1 MGYISAQQAATKW
14 GISKRRVQVLCTEN
28 RIKNATRIGNMWVVP
43 EDALKPADGRVQ
55 THHTVESPT
64 ARAARTALKKLTVNA
79 YQEING
85 KLNNPSTSKMVFVSL
100 LATTIFCDIQNDE
113 SSNEK
118 DDVFLM
124 ISSELLE
131 IEFKESSR
139 RSFWE
144 MFSSLV
150 SDFEKYIYR
159 YADYVDDI
167 LSWAYQYVNKLS
179 LDSGLESTQFFTEEY
194 MIEYL
199 TKGIPR
205 TTTASS
211 VYLDPACGGGNF
223 LSHILNQLFVLR
235 YRELDNPIACIEN
248 IFNAL
253 YGYELDPN
261 LAAVAS
267 VNLKLKALMLL
278 AKVQQVSTVDWRLF
292 CPNIFTSVEPNGFGF
307 LEADFSTHRIR
318 RVADGKRENLESMTA
333 VATEIYTNP
342 PFQTVKGM
350 ASSMKEHLK
359 KHFPNAKCDLCNA
372 FILQCIDKIQT
383 GGTIG
388 LVTQSSWMYLDSF
401 ENLRRELI
409 TNNTIESIAD
419 LGSGAFYDLSGEKAN
434 VALVRV
440 TKTPYANA
448 CVKVLTL
455 RDIPLKEKAAVLG
468 KASDSVLL
476 MQQTQLF
483 GGEHMAFSLSQT
495 TPNTVHAMPG
505 KYGDYGIPM
514 QGTSTGDAA
523 RLIGYYW
530 EHLNDPEWVPVS
542 KGGSYSRWCGLNS
555 YAMFAELASRLTEKD
570 GFAAIIVKSALV
582 TSTCYSSCF
591 RHFVNQGSLSEV
603 FLFDNREKLF
613 QIDSREKFC
622 VLFFGG
628 EHAGGIKV
636 HYGLTKQE
644 QILSS
649 VPINVTSEE
658 LELINP
664 ETGLLP
670 NVADSKEFSFLLR
683 THRSLSVFAKEFPK
697 CHFGRLVHLTAH
709 AEHIST
715 KSEKTR
721 VPIYE
726 GKFIEQYDNRFSTFA
741 GMSAD
746 ERYQAKASARR
757 QPGDSFVAPKPA
769 PECRYFIDKK
779 FWESF
784 LDRYDQPYSLCW
796 RSLTSPTNQRTMI
809 ASIIPSM
816 PTCQSVQLL
825 QTTPVEDLL
834 MILALLNSKVFDFFV
849 RLKMGGI
856 DLTQS
861 VVRQIPV
868 PFREA
873 WNSMVTLHGVDYT
886 ALDAVRALE
895 RLLYRNEPDLC
906 GLWDGVPEI
915 KNADNYYKTAAD
927 VREEIDKII
936 FQMYGLTSAEEKMV
950 RNSFKA

>member
-1 MGYISAQQAATKW
+1 MSNQIHIIQNAITTTISEIFRGDFRRICEVKKAVLHLEAIYFCHGTCYLLKRENMPIKDQLALYQRIELIPQSTTEFFENNRECIINNWPEESALAAKPEILYDALLASEFCVQPERVGYKIDKVSRDIAGAYYTSSDFSAQITYRALESYMDRKRRRAIDSDSFACCNEYENITFLDYSCGCGEFLLAVIQYFDNHVLGYSRKKLATQLRGVDVNPIALMITIARIVSAVEAEDDENLLREVAKNFIVGNPLLHSDKIAPLEVRFDNFALNRLYAETEGINCLELEQQNLVVLGNPPWEKLRFEEQAFFRPVCPAISA
-14 GISKRRVQVLCTEN
+14 ISQKNKREKE
-28 RIKNATRIGNMWVVP
+28 I
-43 EDALKPADGRVQ
+43 
-55 THHTVESPT
+55 
-64 ARAARTALKKLTVNA
+64 KKLAVNW
-79 YQEING
+79 
-85 KLNNPSTSKMVFVSL
+85 L
-100 LATTIFCDIQNDE
+100 
-113 SSNEK
+113 
-118 DDVFLM
+118 
-124 ISSELLE
+124 ELLE
-131 IEFKESSR
+131 YYQLLQDDYASVKKEIPKHPLLKV
-139 RSFWE
+139 
-144 MFSSLV
+144 SLV
-150 SDFEKYIYR
+150 GE
-159 YADYVDDI
+159 
-167 LSWAYQYVNKLS
+167 
-179 LDSGLESTQFFTEEY
+179 
-194 MIEYL
+194 
-199 TKGIPR
+199 
-205 TTTASS
+205 
-211 VYLDPACGGGNF
+211 
-223 LSHILNQLFVLR
+223 LN
-235 YRELDNPIACIEN
+235 
-248 IFNAL
+248 
-253 YGYELDPN
+253 
-261 LAAVAS
+261 
-267 VNLKLKALMLL
+267 
-278 AKVQQVSTVDWRLF
+278 T
-292 CPNIFTSVEPNGFGF
+292 
-307 LEADFSTHRIR
+307 
-318 RVADGKRENLESMTA
+318 
-333 VATEIYTNP
+333 
-342 PFQTVKGM
+342 
-350 ASSMKEHLK
+350 
-359 KHFPNAKCDLCNA
+359 
-372 FILQCIDKIQT
+372 
-383 GGTIG
+383 
-388 LVTQSSWMYLDSF
+388 
-401 ENLRRELI
+401 
-409 TNNTIESIAD
+409 
-419 LGSGAFYDLSGEKAN
+419 
-434 VALVRV
+434 
-440 TKTPYANA
+440 
-448 CVKVLTL
+448 
-455 RDIPLKEKAAVLG
+455 
-468 KASDSVLL
+468 
-476 MQQTQLF
+476 
-483 GGEHMAFSLSQT
+483 
-495 TPNTVHAMPG
+495 
-505 KYGDYGIPM
+505 
-514 QGTSTGDAA
+514 
-523 RLIGYYW
+523 
-530 EHLNDPEWVPVS
+530 
-542 KGGSYSRWCGLNS
+542 

-726 GKFIEQYDNRFSTFA
+726 GKFIEQYDSRFSTFA

-834 MILALLNSKVFDFFV
+834 MILALFNSKVFDFFV

>member
-1 MGYISAQQAATKW
+1 MSNQIHIIQNAITTTISEIFRGDFRRICEVKKAVLHLEAIYFCHGTCYLLKRENMPIKDQLALYQRIELIPQSTTEFFENNRECIINNWPEESALAAKPEILYDALLASEFCVQPERVGYKIDKVSRDIAGAYYTSSDFSAQITYRALESYMDRKRRRAIDSDSFACCNEYENITFLDYSCGCGEFLLAVIQYFDNHVLGYSRKKLATQLRGVDVNPIALMITIARIVSAVEAEDDENLLREVAKNFIVGNPLLHRDKIAPLEVRFDNFALNRLYAETEGINCLELEQQNLVVLGNPPWEKLRFEERAFFRPVCPAISA
-14 GISKRRVQVLCTEN
+14 ISQKNKREKE
-28 RIKNATRIGNMWVVP
+28 I
-43 EDALKPADGRVQ
+43 
-55 THHTVESPT
+55 
-64 ARAARTALKKLTVNA
+64 KKLAVNW
-79 YQEING
+79 
-85 KLNNPSTSKMVFVSL
+85 L
-100 LATTIFCDIQNDE
+100 
-113 SSNEK
+113 
-118 DDVFLM
+118 
-124 ISSELLE
+124 ELLE
-131 IEFKESSR
+131 YYQLLQDDYASVKKEIPKHPLLKV
-139 RSFWE
+139 
-144 MFSSLV
+144 SLV
-150 SDFEKYIYR
+150 GE
-159 YADYVDDI
+159 
-167 LSWAYQYVNKLS
+167 
-179 LDSGLESTQFFTEEY
+179 
-194 MIEYL
+194 
-199 TKGIPR
+199 
-205 TTTASS
+205 
-211 VYLDPACGGGNF
+211 
-223 LSHILNQLFVLR
+223 LN
-235 YRELDNPIACIEN
+235 
-248 IFNAL
+248 
-253 YGYELDPN
+253 
-261 LAAVAS
+261 
-267 VNLKLKALMLL
+267 
-278 AKVQQVSTVDWRLF
+278 T
-292 CPNIFTSVEPNGFGF
+292 
-307 LEADFSTHRIR
+307 
-318 RVADGKRENLESMTA
+318 
-333 VATEIYTNP
+333 
-342 PFQTVKGM
+342 
-350 ASSMKEHLK
+350 
-359 KHFPNAKCDLCNA
+359 
-372 FILQCIDKIQT
+372 
-383 GGTIG
+383 
-388 LVTQSSWMYLDSF
+388 
-401 ENLRRELI
+401 
-409 TNNTIESIAD
+409 
-419 LGSGAFYDLSGEKAN
+419 
-434 VALVRV
+434 
-440 TKTPYANA
+440 
-448 CVKVLTL
+448 
-455 RDIPLKEKAAVLG
+455 
-468 KASDSVLL
+468 
-476 MQQTQLF
+476 
-483 GGEHMAFSLSQT
+483 
-495 TPNTVHAMPG
+495 
-505 KYGDYGIPM
+505 
-514 QGTSTGDAA
+514 
-523 RLIGYYW
+523 
-530 EHLNDPEWVPVS
+530 
-542 KGGSYSRWCGLNS
+542 

-649 VPINVTSEE
+649 VPITVTSEE

-834 MILALLNSKVFDFFV
+834 MILALFNSKVFDFFV

>member
-1 MGYISAQQAATKW
+1 MSNQIHIIQNAITTTISEIFRGDFRRICEVKKAVLHLEAIYFCHGTCYLLKRENMPIKDQLALYQRIELIPQSTTEFFENNRECIINNWPEESALAAKPEILYDALLASEFCVQPERVGYKIDKVSRDIAGAYYTSSDFSAQITYRALESYMDRKRRRAIDSDSFACCNEYENITFLDYSCGCGEFLLAVIQYFDNHVLGYSRKKLATQLRGVDVNPIALMITIARIVPAVEAEDDENLLREVAKNFIVGNPLLHSDKIAPLEVRFDNFALNRLYAETEGINCLELEQQNLVVLGNPPWEKLRFEERAFFRPVCPAISA
-14 GISKRRVQVLCTEN
+14 ISQKNKREKE
-28 RIKNATRIGNMWVVP
+28 I
-43 EDALKPADGRVQ
+43 
-55 THHTVESPT
+55 
-64 ARAARTALKKLTVNA
+64 KKLAVNW
-79 YQEING
+79 
-85 KLNNPSTSKMVFVSL
+85 L
-100 LATTIFCDIQNDE
+100 
-113 SSNEK
+113 
-118 DDVFLM
+118 
-124 ISSELLE
+124 ELLE
-131 IEFKESSR
+131 YYQLLQDDYASVKKEIPKHPLLKV
-139 RSFWE
+139 
-144 MFSSLV
+144 SLV
-150 SDFEKYIYR
+150 GE
-159 YADYVDDI
+159 
-167 LSWAYQYVNKLS
+167 
-179 LDSGLESTQFFTEEY
+179 
-194 MIEYL
+194 
-199 TKGIPR
+199 
-205 TTTASS
+205 
-211 VYLDPACGGGNF
+211 
-223 LSHILNQLFVLR
+223 LN
-235 YRELDNPIACIEN
+235 
-248 IFNAL
+248 
-253 YGYELDPN
+253 
-261 LAAVAS
+261 
-267 VNLKLKALMLL
+267 
-278 AKVQQVSTVDWRLF
+278 T
-292 CPNIFTSVEPNGFGF
+292 
-307 LEADFSTHRIR
+307 
-318 RVADGKRENLESMTA
+318 
-333 VATEIYTNP
+333 
-342 PFQTVKGM
+342 
-350 ASSMKEHLK
+350 
-359 KHFPNAKCDLCNA
+359 
-372 FILQCIDKIQT
+372 
-383 GGTIG
+383 
-388 LVTQSSWMYLDSF
+388 
-401 ENLRRELI
+401 
-409 TNNTIESIAD
+409 
-419 LGSGAFYDLSGEKAN
+419 
-434 VALVRV
+434 
-440 TKTPYANA
+440 
-448 CVKVLTL
+448 
-455 RDIPLKEKAAVLG
+455 
-468 KASDSVLL
+468 
-476 MQQTQLF
+476 
-483 GGEHMAFSLSQT
+483 
-495 TPNTVHAMPG
+495 
-505 KYGDYGIPM
+505 
-514 QGTSTGDAA
+514 
-523 RLIGYYW
+523 
-530 EHLNDPEWVPVS
+530 
-542 KGGSYSRWCGLNS
+542 

-757 QPGDSFVAPKPA
+757 QPGDSFVAPKLA

-834 MILALLNSKVFDFFV
+834 MILALFNSKVFDFFV

>member
-1 MGYISAQQAATKW
+1 MSNQIHIIQNAITTTISEIFRGDFRRICEVKKVVLHLEAIYFCHGTCYLLKRENMPIKDQLALYQRIELIPQSTTEFFENNRECIINNWPEESALAAKPEILYDALLASEFCVQPERVGYKIDKVSRDIAGAYYTSSDFSAQITYRALESYMDRKRRRAIDSDSFACCNEYENITFLDYSCGCGEFLLAVIQYFDNHVLGYSRKKLATQLRGVDVNPIALMITIARIVSAVEAEDDENLLREVAKNFIVGNPLLHSDKIAPLEVRFDNFALNRLYAETEGINCLELEQQNLVVLGNPPWEKLRFEERAFFRPVCPAISA
-14 GISKRRVQVLCTEN
+14 ISQKNKREKE
-28 RIKNATRIGNMWVVP
+28 I
-43 EDALKPADGRVQ
+43 
-55 THHTVESPT
+55 
-64 ARAARTALKKLTVNA
+64 KKLAVNW
-79 YQEING
+79 
-85 KLNNPSTSKMVFVSL
+85 L
-100 LATTIFCDIQNDE
+100 
-113 SSNEK
+113 
-118 DDVFLM
+118 
-124 ISSELLE
+124 ELLE
-131 IEFKESSR
+131 YYQLLQDDYASVKKEIPKHPLLKV
-139 RSFWE
+139 
-144 MFSSLV
+144 SLV
-150 SDFEKYIYR
+150 GE
-159 YADYVDDI
+159 
-167 LSWAYQYVNKLS
+167 
-179 LDSGLESTQFFTEEY
+179 
-194 MIEYL
+194 
-199 TKGIPR
+199 
-205 TTTASS
+205 
-211 VYLDPACGGGNF
+211 
-223 LSHILNQLFVLR
+223 LN
-235 YRELDNPIACIEN
+235 
-248 IFNAL
+248 
-253 YGYELDPN
+253 
-261 LAAVAS
+261 
-267 VNLKLKALMLL
+267 
-278 AKVQQVSTVDWRLF
+278 T
-292 CPNIFTSVEPNGFGF
+292 
-307 LEADFSTHRIR
+307 
-318 RVADGKRENLESMTA
+318 
-333 VATEIYTNP
+333 
-342 PFQTVKGM
+342 
-350 ASSMKEHLK
+350 
-359 KHFPNAKCDLCNA
+359 
-372 FILQCIDKIQT
+372 
-383 GGTIG
+383 
-388 LVTQSSWMYLDSF
+388 
-401 ENLRRELI
+401 
-409 TNNTIESIAD
+409 
-419 LGSGAFYDLSGEKAN
+419 
-434 VALVRV
+434 
-440 TKTPYANA
+440 
-448 CVKVLTL
+448 
-455 RDIPLKEKAAVLG
+455 
-468 KASDSVLL
+468 
-476 MQQTQLF
+476 
-483 GGEHMAFSLSQT
+483 
-495 TPNTVHAMPG
+495 
-505 KYGDYGIPM
+505 
-514 QGTSTGDAA
+514 
-523 RLIGYYW
+523 
-530 EHLNDPEWVPVS
+530 
-542 KGGSYSRWCGLNS
+542 

-834 MILALLNSKVFDFFV
+834 MILALFNSKVFDFFV

-927 VREEIDKII
+927 VREEIDNII

>member
-1 MGYISAQQAATKW
+1 MSNQIHIIQNTITTTISEIFRGDFRRICEVKKAVLHLEAIYFCHGTCYLLKRENMPIKDQLALYQRIELIPQSTTEFFENNRECIINNWPEESALAAKPEILYDALLASEFCVQPERVGYKIDKVSRDIAGAYYTSSDFSAQITYRALESYMDRKRRRAIDSDSFACCNEYENITFLDYSCGCGEFLLAVIQYFDNHVLGYSRKKLATQLRGVDVNPIALMITIARIVSAVEAEDDENLLREVAKNFIVGNPLLHSDKIAPLEVRFDNFALNRLYAETEGINCLELEQQNLVVLGNPPWEKLRFEERAFFRPVCPAISA
-14 GISKRRVQVLCTEN
+14 ISQKNKREKE
-28 RIKNATRIGNMWVVP
+28 I
-43 EDALKPADGRVQ
+43 
-55 THHTVESPT
+55 
-64 ARAARTALKKLTVNA
+64 KKLAVNW
-79 YQEING
+79 
-85 KLNNPSTSKMVFVSL
+85 L
-100 LATTIFCDIQNDE
+100 
-113 SSNEK
+113 
-118 DDVFLM
+118 
-124 ISSELLE
+124 ELLE
-131 IEFKESSR
+131 YYQLLQDDYASVKKEIPKHPLLKV
-139 RSFWE
+139 
-144 MFSSLV
+144 SLV
-150 SDFEKYIYR
+150 GE
-159 YADYVDDI
+159 
-167 LSWAYQYVNKLS
+167 
-179 LDSGLESTQFFTEEY
+179 
-194 MIEYL
+194 
-199 TKGIPR
+199 
-205 TTTASS
+205 
-211 VYLDPACGGGNF
+211 
-223 LSHILNQLFVLR
+223 LN
-235 YRELDNPIACIEN
+235 
-248 IFNAL
+248 
-253 YGYELDPN
+253 
-261 LAAVAS
+261 
-267 VNLKLKALMLL
+267 
-278 AKVQQVSTVDWRLF
+278 T
-292 CPNIFTSVEPNGFGF
+292 
-307 LEADFSTHRIR
+307 
-318 RVADGKRENLESMTA
+318 
-333 VATEIYTNP
+333 
-342 PFQTVKGM
+342 
-350 ASSMKEHLK
+350 
-359 KHFPNAKCDLCNA
+359 
-372 FILQCIDKIQT
+372 
-383 GGTIG
+383 
-388 LVTQSSWMYLDSF
+388 
-401 ENLRRELI
+401 
-409 TNNTIESIAD
+409 
-419 LGSGAFYDLSGEKAN
+419 
-434 VALVRV
+434 
-440 TKTPYANA
+440 
-448 CVKVLTL
+448 
-455 RDIPLKEKAAVLG
+455 
-468 KASDSVLL
+468 
-476 MQQTQLF
+476 
-483 GGEHMAFSLSQT
+483 
-495 TPNTVHAMPG
+495 
-505 KYGDYGIPM
+505 
-514 QGTSTGDAA
+514 
-523 RLIGYYW
+523 
-530 EHLNDPEWVPVS
+530 
-542 KGGSYSRWCGLNS
+542 

-570 GFAAIIVKSALV
+570 GFAAIIAKSALV

-834 MILALLNSKVFDFFV
+834 MILALFNSKVFDFFV

>member
-1 MGYISAQQAATKW
+1 MSNQTHIIQNAITTTISEIFRGDFRRICEVKKAVLHLEAIYFCHGTCYLLKRENMPIKDQLALYQRIELIPQSTTEFFENNRECIINNWPEESALAAKPEILYDALLASEFCVQPERVGYKIDKVSRDIAGAYYTSSDFSAQITYRALESYMDRKRRRAIDSDSFACCNEYENITFLDYSCGCGEFLLAVIQYFDNHVLGYSRKKLATQLRGVDVNPIALMITIARIVSAVEAEDDENLLREVAKNFIVGNPLLHSDKIAPLEVRFDNFALNRLYAETEGINCLELEQQNLVVLGNPPWEKLRFEERAFFRPVCPAISA
-14 GISKRRVQVLCTEN
+14 ISQKNKREKE
-28 RIKNATRIGNMWVVP
+28 I
-43 EDALKPADGRVQ
+43 
-55 THHTVESPT
+55 
-64 ARAARTALKKLTVNA
+64 KKLAVNW
-79 YQEING
+79 
-85 KLNNPSTSKMVFVSL
+85 L
-100 LATTIFCDIQNDE
+100 
-113 SSNEK
+113 
-118 DDVFLM
+118 
-124 ISSELLE
+124 ELLE
-131 IEFKESSR
+131 YYQLLQDDYASVKKEIPKHPLLKV
-139 RSFWE
+139 
-144 MFSSLV
+144 SLV
-150 SDFEKYIYR
+150 GE
-159 YADYVDDI
+159 
-167 LSWAYQYVNKLS
+167 
-179 LDSGLESTQFFTEEY
+179 
-194 MIEYL
+194 
-199 TKGIPR
+199 
-205 TTTASS
+205 
-211 VYLDPACGGGNF
+211 
-223 LSHILNQLFVLR
+223 LN
-235 YRELDNPIACIEN
+235 
-248 IFNAL
+248 
-253 YGYELDPN
+253 
-261 LAAVAS
+261 
-267 VNLKLKALMLL
+267 
-278 AKVQQVSTVDWRLF
+278 T
-292 CPNIFTSVEPNGFGF
+292 
-307 LEADFSTHRIR
+307 
-318 RVADGKRENLESMTA
+318 
-333 VATEIYTNP
+333 
-342 PFQTVKGM
+342 
-350 ASSMKEHLK
+350 
-359 KHFPNAKCDLCNA
+359 
-372 FILQCIDKIQT
+372 
-383 GGTIG
+383 
-388 LVTQSSWMYLDSF
+388 
-401 ENLRRELI
+401 
-409 TNNTIESIAD
+409 
-419 LGSGAFYDLSGEKAN
+419 
-434 VALVRV
+434 
-440 TKTPYANA
+440 
-448 CVKVLTL
+448 
-455 RDIPLKEKAAVLG
+455 
-468 KASDSVLL
+468 
-476 MQQTQLF
+476 
-483 GGEHMAFSLSQT
+483 
-495 TPNTVHAMPG
+495 
-505 KYGDYGIPM
+505 
-514 QGTSTGDAA
+514 
-523 RLIGYYW
+523 
-530 EHLNDPEWVPVS
+530 
-542 KGGSYSRWCGLNS
+542 
-555 YAMFAELASRLTEKD
+555 YAMFAELASQLTEKD

-834 MILALLNSKVFDFFV
+834 MILALFNSKVFDFFV
-849 RLKMGGI
+849 RLKIGGI

>member
-1 MGYISAQQAATKW
+1 MSNQTHIIQNAITTTISEIFRGDFRRICEVKKAVLHLEAIYFCHGTCYLLKRENMPIKDQLALYQRIELIPQSTTEFFENNRECIINNWPEESALAAKPEILYDALLASEFCVQPERVGYKIDKVSRDIAGAYYTSSDFSTQITYRALESYMDRKRRRAIDSDSFACCNEYENITFLDYSCGCGEFLLAVIQYFDNHVLGYSRKKLATQLRGVDVNPIALMITIARIVSAVEAEDDENLLREVAKNFIVGNPLLHSDKIAPLEVRFDNFALNRLYAETEGINCLELEQQNLVVLGNPPWEKLRFEERAFFRPVCPAISA
-14 GISKRRVQVLCTEN
+14 ISQKNKREKE
-28 RIKNATRIGNMWVVP
+28 I
-43 EDALKPADGRVQ
+43 
-55 THHTVESPT
+55 
-64 ARAARTALKKLTVNA
+64 KKLAVNW
-79 YQEING
+79 
-85 KLNNPSTSKMVFVSL
+85 L
-100 LATTIFCDIQNDE
+100 
-113 SSNEK
+113 
-118 DDVFLM
+118 
-124 ISSELLE
+124 ELLE
-131 IEFKESSR
+131 YYQLLQDDYASVKKEIPKHPLLKV
-139 RSFWE
+139 
-144 MFSSLV
+144 SLV
-150 SDFEKYIYR
+150 GE
-159 YADYVDDI
+159 
-167 LSWAYQYVNKLS
+167 
-179 LDSGLESTQFFTEEY
+179 
-194 MIEYL
+194 
-199 TKGIPR
+199 
-205 TTTASS
+205 
-211 VYLDPACGGGNF
+211 
-223 LSHILNQLFVLR
+223 LN
-235 YRELDNPIACIEN
+235 
-248 IFNAL
+248 
-253 YGYELDPN
+253 
-261 LAAVAS
+261 
-267 VNLKLKALMLL
+267 
-278 AKVQQVSTVDWRLF
+278 T
-292 CPNIFTSVEPNGFGF
+292 
-307 LEADFSTHRIR
+307 
-318 RVADGKRENLESMTA
+318 
-333 VATEIYTNP
+333 
-342 PFQTVKGM
+342 
-350 ASSMKEHLK
+350 
-359 KHFPNAKCDLCNA
+359 
-372 FILQCIDKIQT
+372 
-383 GGTIG
+383 
-388 LVTQSSWMYLDSF
+388 
-401 ENLRRELI
+401 
-409 TNNTIESIAD
+409 
-419 LGSGAFYDLSGEKAN
+419 
-434 VALVRV
+434 
-440 TKTPYANA
+440 
-448 CVKVLTL
+448 
-455 RDIPLKEKAAVLG
+455 
-468 KASDSVLL
+468 
-476 MQQTQLF
+476 
-483 GGEHMAFSLSQT
+483 
-495 TPNTVHAMPG
+495 
-505 KYGDYGIPM
+505 
-514 QGTSTGDAA
+514 
-523 RLIGYYW
+523 
-530 EHLNDPEWVPVS
+530 
-542 KGGSYSRWCGLNS
+542 
-555 YAMFAELASRLTEKD
+555 YAMFAELASQLTEKD

-834 MILALLNSKVFDFFV
+834 MILALFNSKVFDFFV

>member
-1 MGYISAQQAATKW
+1 MSNQIHIIQNAITTTISEIFRGDFRRICEVKKAVLHLEAIYFCHGTSYLLKRENMPIKDQLALYQRIELIPQSTTEFFENNRECIINNWPEESALAAKPEILYDALLASEFCVQPERVGYKIDKVSRDIAGAYYTSSDFSAQITYRALESYMDRKRRRAIDSDSFACCNGYENITFLDYSCGCGEFLLAVIQYFDNHVLGYSRKKLATQLRGVDVNPIALMITIARIVSAVEAEDDENLLREVAKNFIVGNPLLHSDKIAPLEVRFDNFALNRLYAETEGINCLELEQQNLVVLGNPPWEKLRFEERAFFRPVCPAISA
-14 GISKRRVQVLCTEN
+14 ISQKNKREQE
-28 RIKNATRIGNMWVVP
+28 I
-43 EDALKPADGRVQ
+43 
-55 THHTVESPT
+55 
-64 ARAARTALKKLTVNA
+64 KKLAVNW
-79 YQEING
+79 
-85 KLNNPSTSKMVFVSL
+85 L
-100 LATTIFCDIQNDE
+100 
-113 SSNEK
+113 
-118 DDVFLM
+118 
-124 ISSELLE
+124 ELLE
-131 IEFKESSR
+131 YYQLLQDEYASVKKEIPKHPLLKV
-139 RSFWE
+139 
-144 MFSSLV
+144 SLV
-150 SDFEKYIYR
+150 GE
-159 YADYVDDI
+159 
-167 LSWAYQYVNKLS
+167 
-179 LDSGLESTQFFTEEY
+179 
-194 MIEYL
+194 
-199 TKGIPR
+199 
-205 TTTASS
+205 
-211 VYLDPACGGGNF
+211 
-223 LSHILNQLFVLR
+223 LN
-235 YRELDNPIACIEN
+235 
-248 IFNAL
+248 
-253 YGYELDPN
+253 
-261 LAAVAS
+261 
-267 VNLKLKALMLL
+267 
-278 AKVQQVSTVDWRLF
+278 T
-292 CPNIFTSVEPNGFGF
+292 
-307 LEADFSTHRIR
+307 
-318 RVADGKRENLESMTA
+318 
-333 VATEIYTNP
+333 
-342 PFQTVKGM
+342 
-350 ASSMKEHLK
+350 
-359 KHFPNAKCDLCNA
+359 
-372 FILQCIDKIQT
+372 
-383 GGTIG
+383 
-388 LVTQSSWMYLDSF
+388 
-401 ENLRRELI
+401 
-409 TNNTIESIAD
+409 
-419 LGSGAFYDLSGEKAN
+419 
-434 VALVRV
+434 
-440 TKTPYANA
+440 
-448 CVKVLTL
+448 
-455 RDIPLKEKAAVLG
+455 
-468 KASDSVLL
+468 
-476 MQQTQLF
+476 
-483 GGEHMAFSLSQT
+483 
-495 TPNTVHAMPG
+495 
-505 KYGDYGIPM
+505 
-514 QGTSTGDAA
+514 
-523 RLIGYYW
+523 
-530 EHLNDPEWVPVS
+530 
-542 KGGSYSRWCGLNS
+542 

-834 MILALLNSKVFDFFV
+834 MILALFNSKVFDFFV

>member
-1 MGYISAQQAATKW
+1 MSNQIHIIQNTITTTISEIFRGDFRRICEVKKAVLHLEAIYFCHGTCYLLKRENMPIKDQLALYQRIELIPQSTTEFFENNRECIINNWPEESALAAKPEILYDALLASEFCVQPERVGYKIDKVSRDIAGAYYTSSDFSAQITYRALESYMDRKRRRAIDSDSFACCNEYENITFLDYSCGCGEFLLAVIQYFDNHVLGYSRKKLATQLRGVDVNPIALMITIARIVSAVEAEDDENLLREVAKNFIVGNPLLHSDKIAPLEVRFDNFALNRLYAETEGINCLELEQQNLVVLGNPPWEKLRFEERAFFRPVCPAISA
-14 GISKRRVQVLCTEN
+14 ISQKNKREKE
-28 RIKNATRIGNMWVVP
+28 I
-43 EDALKPADGRVQ
+43 
-55 THHTVESPT
+55 
-64 ARAARTALKKLTVNA
+64 KKLAVNW
-79 YQEING
+79 
-85 KLNNPSTSKMVFVSL
+85 L
-100 LATTIFCDIQNDE
+100 
-113 SSNEK
+113 
-118 DDVFLM
+118 
-124 ISSELLE
+124 ELLE
-131 IEFKESSR
+131 YYQLLQDDYASVKKEIPKHPLLKV
-139 RSFWE
+139 
-144 MFSSLV
+144 SLV
-150 SDFEKYIYR
+150 GE
-159 YADYVDDI
+159 
-167 LSWAYQYVNKLS
+167 
-179 LDSGLESTQFFTEEY
+179 
-194 MIEYL
+194 
-199 TKGIPR
+199 
-205 TTTASS
+205 
-211 VYLDPACGGGNF
+211 
-223 LSHILNQLFVLR
+223 LN
-235 YRELDNPIACIEN
+235 
-248 IFNAL
+248 
-253 YGYELDPN
+253 
-261 LAAVAS
+261 
-267 VNLKLKALMLL
+267 
-278 AKVQQVSTVDWRLF
+278 T
-292 CPNIFTSVEPNGFGF
+292 
-307 LEADFSTHRIR
+307 
-318 RVADGKRENLESMTA
+318 
-333 VATEIYTNP
+333 
-342 PFQTVKGM
+342 
-350 ASSMKEHLK
+350 
-359 KHFPNAKCDLCNA
+359 
-372 FILQCIDKIQT
+372 
-383 GGTIG
+383 
-388 LVTQSSWMYLDSF
+388 
-401 ENLRRELI
+401 
-409 TNNTIESIAD
+409 
-419 LGSGAFYDLSGEKAN
+419 
-434 VALVRV
+434 
-440 TKTPYANA
+440 
-448 CVKVLTL
+448 
-455 RDIPLKEKAAVLG
+455 
-468 KASDSVLL
+468 
-476 MQQTQLF
+476 
-483 GGEHMAFSLSQT
+483 
-495 TPNTVHAMPG
+495 
-505 KYGDYGIPM
+505 
-514 QGTSTGDAA
+514 
-523 RLIGYYW
+523 
-530 EHLNDPEWVPVS
+530 
-542 KGGSYSRWCGLNS
+542 

-834 MILALLNSKVFDFFV
+834 MILALFNSKVFDFFI

>member
-1 MGYISAQQAATKW
+1 MSNQIHIIQNAITTTISEIFRGDFRRICEVKKAVLHLEAIYFCHGTCYLLKRENMPIKDQLALYQRIELIPQSTTEFFENNRECIINNWPEESALAAKPEILYDALLASEFCVQSERVGYKIDKVSRDIAGAYYTSSDFSAQITYRALESYMDRKRRRAIDSDSFTCCNEYENITFLDYSCGCGEFLLAVIQYFDNHVLGYSRKKLATQLRGVDVNPIALMITIARIVSAVEAEDDENLLREVAKNFIVGNPLLHSDKIAPLEVRFDNFALNRLYAETEGINCLELEQQNLVVLGNPPWEKLRFEERAFFRPVCPAISA
-14 GISKRRVQVLCTEN
+14 ISQKNKREKE
-28 RIKNATRIGNMWVVP
+28 I
-43 EDALKPADGRVQ
+43 
-55 THHTVESPT
+55 
-64 ARAARTALKKLTVNA
+64 KKLAVNW
-79 YQEING
+79 
-85 KLNNPSTSKMVFVSL
+85 L
-100 LATTIFCDIQNDE
+100 
-113 SSNEK
+113 
-118 DDVFLM
+118 
-124 ISSELLE
+124 ELLE
-131 IEFKESSR
+131 YYQLLQDDYASVKKEIPKHPLLKV
-139 RSFWE
+139 
-144 MFSSLV
+144 SLV
-150 SDFEKYIYR
+150 GE
-159 YADYVDDI
+159 
-167 LSWAYQYVNKLS
+167 
-179 LDSGLESTQFFTEEY
+179 
-194 MIEYL
+194 
-199 TKGIPR
+199 
-205 TTTASS
+205 
-211 VYLDPACGGGNF
+211 
-223 LSHILNQLFVLR
+223 LN
-235 YRELDNPIACIEN
+235 
-248 IFNAL
+248 
-253 YGYELDPN
+253 
-261 LAAVAS
+261 
-267 VNLKLKALMLL
+267 
-278 AKVQQVSTVDWRLF
+278 T
-292 CPNIFTSVEPNGFGF
+292 
-307 LEADFSTHRIR
+307 
-318 RVADGKRENLESMTA
+318 
-333 VATEIYTNP
+333 
-342 PFQTVKGM
+342 
-350 ASSMKEHLK
+350 
-359 KHFPNAKCDLCNA
+359 
-372 FILQCIDKIQT
+372 
-383 GGTIG
+383 
-388 LVTQSSWMYLDSF
+388 
-401 ENLRRELI
+401 
-409 TNNTIESIAD
+409 
-419 LGSGAFYDLSGEKAN
+419 
-434 VALVRV
+434 
-440 TKTPYANA
+440 
-448 CVKVLTL
+448 
-455 RDIPLKEKAAVLG
+455 
-468 KASDSVLL
+468 
-476 MQQTQLF
+476 
-483 GGEHMAFSLSQT
+483 
-495 TPNTVHAMPG
+495 
-505 KYGDYGIPM
+505 
-514 QGTSTGDAA
+514 
-523 RLIGYYW
+523 
-530 EHLNDPEWVPVS
+530 
-542 KGGSYSRWCGLNS
+542 

-834 MILALLNSKVFDFFV
+834 MILALFNSKVFDFFV

>member
-1 MGYISAQQAATKW
+1 MSNQIHIIQNAITTTISEIFRGEFRRICEVKKAVLHLEAIYFCHGTCYLLKRENMPIKDQLALYQRIELIPQSTTEFFENNRECIINNWPEESALAAKPEILYDALLASEFCVQPERVGYKIDKVSRDIAGAYYTSSDFSAQITYRALESYMDRKRRRAIDSDSFACCNEYENITFLDYSCGCGEFLLAVIQYFDNHVLGYSRKKLATQLRGVDVNPIALMITIARIVSAVEAEDDENLLREVAKNFIVGNPLLHSDKIAPLEVRFDNFALNRLYAETEGINCLELEQQNLVVLGNPPWEKLRFEERAFFRPVCPAISA
-14 GISKRRVQVLCTEN
+14 ISQKNKREQE
-28 RIKNATRIGNMWVVP
+28 I
-43 EDALKPADGRVQ
+43 
-55 THHTVESPT
+55 
-64 ARAARTALKKLTVNA
+64 KKLAVNW
-79 YQEING
+79 
-85 KLNNPSTSKMVFVSL
+85 L
-100 LATTIFCDIQNDE
+100 
-113 SSNEK
+113 
-118 DDVFLM
+118 
-124 ISSELLE
+124 ELLE
-131 IEFKESSR
+131 YYQLLQDDYASVKKEIPKHPLLKV
-139 RSFWE
+139 
-144 MFSSLV
+144 SLV
-150 SDFEKYIYR
+150 GE
-159 YADYVDDI
+159 
-167 LSWAYQYVNKLS
+167 
-179 LDSGLESTQFFTEEY
+179 
-194 MIEYL
+194 
-199 TKGIPR
+199 
-205 TTTASS
+205 
-211 VYLDPACGGGNF
+211 
-223 LSHILNQLFVLR
+223 LN
-235 YRELDNPIACIEN
+235 
-248 IFNAL
+248 
-253 YGYELDPN
+253 
-261 LAAVAS
+261 
-267 VNLKLKALMLL
+267 
-278 AKVQQVSTVDWRLF
+278 T
-292 CPNIFTSVEPNGFGF
+292 
-307 LEADFSTHRIR
+307 
-318 RVADGKRENLESMTA
+318 
-333 VATEIYTNP
+333 
-342 PFQTVKGM
+342 
-350 ASSMKEHLK
+350 
-359 KHFPNAKCDLCNA
+359 
-372 FILQCIDKIQT
+372 
-383 GGTIG
+383 
-388 LVTQSSWMYLDSF
+388 
-401 ENLRRELI
+401 
-409 TNNTIESIAD
+409 
-419 LGSGAFYDLSGEKAN
+419 
-434 VALVRV
+434 
-440 TKTPYANA
+440 
-448 CVKVLTL
+448 
-455 RDIPLKEKAAVLG
+455 
-468 KASDSVLL
+468 
-476 MQQTQLF
+476 
-483 GGEHMAFSLSQT
+483 
-495 TPNTVHAMPG
+495 
-505 KYGDYGIPM
+505 
-514 QGTSTGDAA
+514 
-523 RLIGYYW
+523 
-530 EHLNDPEWVPVS
+530 
-542 KGGSYSRWCGLNS
+542 

-582 TSTCYSSCF
+582 TSTCYSPCF

-834 MILALLNSKVFDFFV
+834 MILALFNSKVFDFFV

-915 KNADNYYKTAAD
+915 KNADNYFKTAAD

>member
-1 MGYISAQQAATKW
+1 MSNQIHIIQNAITTTISEIFRGEFRRICEVKKAVLHLEAIYFCHGTCYLLKRENMPIKDQLALYQRIELIPQSTTEFFENNRECIINNWPEESALAAKPEILYDALLASEFCVQPERVGYKIDKVSRDIAGAYYTSSDFSAQITYRAIESYMDRKRRRAIDSNSFACCNEYENITFLDYSCGCGEFLLAVIQYFDNHVLGYSRKKLATQLRGVDVNPIALMITIARIVSAVEAEDDENLLREVAKDFIVGNPLLHSDKIAPLEVRFDNFALNRLYAETEGINCLELEQQNLVVLGNPPWEKLRFEERAFFRPVCPAISA
-14 GISKRRVQVLCTEN
+14 ISQKNKREKE
-28 RIKNATRIGNMWVVP
+28 I
-43 EDALKPADGRVQ
+43 
-55 THHTVESPT
+55 
-64 ARAARTALKKLTVNA
+64 KKLAVNW
-79 YQEING
+79 
-85 KLNNPSTSKMVFVSL
+85 L
-100 LATTIFCDIQNDE
+100 
-113 SSNEK
+113 
-118 DDVFLM
+118 
-124 ISSELLE
+124 ELLE
-131 IEFKESSR
+131 YYQLLQDDYASVKKEIPKHPLLKV
-139 RSFWE
+139 
-144 MFSSLV
+144 SLV
-150 SDFEKYIYR
+150 GE
-159 YADYVDDI
+159 
-167 LSWAYQYVNKLS
+167 
-179 LDSGLESTQFFTEEY
+179 
-194 MIEYL
+194 
-199 TKGIPR
+199 
-205 TTTASS
+205 
-211 VYLDPACGGGNF
+211 
-223 LSHILNQLFVLR
+223 LN
-235 YRELDNPIACIEN
+235 
-248 IFNAL
+248 
-253 YGYELDPN
+253 
-261 LAAVAS
+261 
-267 VNLKLKALMLL
+267 
-278 AKVQQVSTVDWRLF
+278 T
-292 CPNIFTSVEPNGFGF
+292 
-307 LEADFSTHRIR
+307 
-318 RVADGKRENLESMTA
+318 
-333 VATEIYTNP
+333 
-342 PFQTVKGM
+342 
-350 ASSMKEHLK
+350 
-359 KHFPNAKCDLCNA
+359 
-372 FILQCIDKIQT
+372 
-383 GGTIG
+383 
-388 LVTQSSWMYLDSF
+388 
-401 ENLRRELI
+401 
-409 TNNTIESIAD
+409 
-419 LGSGAFYDLSGEKAN
+419 
-434 VALVRV
+434 
-440 TKTPYANA
+440 
-448 CVKVLTL
+448 
-455 RDIPLKEKAAVLG
+455 
-468 KASDSVLL
+468 
-476 MQQTQLF
+476 
-483 GGEHMAFSLSQT
+483 
-495 TPNTVHAMPG
+495 
-505 KYGDYGIPM
+505 
-514 QGTSTGDAA
+514 
-523 RLIGYYW
+523 
-530 EHLNDPEWVPVS
+530 
-542 KGGSYSRWCGLNS
+542 

-834 MILALLNSKVFDFFV
+834 MILALFNSKVFDFFV

>member
-1 MGYISAQQAATKW
+1 MSNQIHIIQNAITTTISEIFRGDFRRICEVKKAVLHLEAIYFCHGTCYLLKRENMPIKDQLALYQRIELIPQSTTEFFENNRECIINNWPEESALAAKPEILYDALLASEFCVQPERVGYKIDKVSRDIAGAYYTSSDFSAQITYRALESYMDRKRRRAIDSDSFACCNEYENITFLDYSCGCGEFLLAVIQYFDNHVLGYSRKKLATQLRGVDVNPIALMITIARIVSAVEAEDDENLLREVAKNFIVGNPLLHSDKIAPLEVRFDNFALNRLYAETEGINCLELEQQNLVVLGNPPWEKLRFEERAFFRPVCPAISA
-14 GISKRRVQVLCTEN
+14 ISQKNKREKE
-28 RIKNATRIGNMWVVP
+28 I
-43 EDALKPADGRVQ
+43 
-55 THHTVESPT
+55 
-64 ARAARTALKKLTVNA
+64 KKLAVNW
-79 YQEING
+79 
-85 KLNNPSTSKMVFVSL
+85 L
-100 LATTIFCDIQNDE
+100 
-113 SSNEK
+113 
-118 DDVFLM
+118 
-124 ISSELLE
+124 ELLE
-131 IEFKESSR
+131 YYQLLQDDYASVKKEIPKHPLLKV
-139 RSFWE
+139 
-144 MFSSLV
+144 SLV
-150 SDFEKYIYR
+150 GE
-159 YADYVDDI
+159 
-167 LSWAYQYVNKLS
+167 
-179 LDSGLESTQFFTEEY
+179 
-194 MIEYL
+194 
-199 TKGIPR
+199 
-205 TTTASS
+205 
-211 VYLDPACGGGNF
+211 
-223 LSHILNQLFVLR
+223 LN
-235 YRELDNPIACIEN
+235 
-248 IFNAL
+248 
-253 YGYELDPN
+253 
-261 LAAVAS
+261 
-267 VNLKLKALMLL
+267 
-278 AKVQQVSTVDWRLF
+278 T
-292 CPNIFTSVEPNGFGF
+292 
-307 LEADFSTHRIR
+307 
-318 RVADGKRENLESMTA
+318 
-333 VATEIYTNP
+333 
-342 PFQTVKGM
+342 
-350 ASSMKEHLK
+350 
-359 KHFPNAKCDLCNA
+359 
-372 FILQCIDKIQT
+372 
-383 GGTIG
+383 
-388 LVTQSSWMYLDSF
+388 
-401 ENLRRELI
+401 
-409 TNNTIESIAD
+409 
-419 LGSGAFYDLSGEKAN
+419 
-434 VALVRV
+434 
-440 TKTPYANA
+440 
-448 CVKVLTL
+448 
-455 RDIPLKEKAAVLG
+455 
-468 KASDSVLL
+468 
-476 MQQTQLF
+476 
-483 GGEHMAFSLSQT
+483 
-495 TPNTVHAMPG
+495 
-505 KYGDYGIPM
+505 
-514 QGTSTGDAA
+514 
-523 RLIGYYW
+523 
-530 EHLNDPEWVPVS
+530 
-542 KGGSYSRWCGLNS
+542 

-570 GFAAIIVKSALV
+570 GFAAIIAKSALV

-779 FWESF
+779 FWELF

-834 MILALLNSKVFDFFV
+834 MILALFNSKVFDFFV

>member
-1 MGYISAQQAATKW
+1 MSNQIHIIQNAITTTISEIFRGDFRRICEVKKAVLHLEAIYFCHGTCYLLKRENMPIKDQLALYQRIELIPQSTTEFFENNRECIINNWPEESALAAKPEILYDALLASEFCVQPERVGYKIDKVSRDIAGAYYTSSDFSAQITYRALESYMDRKRRCAIDSDSFACCNEYENITFLDYSCGCGEFLLAVIQYFDNHVLGYSRKKLATQLRGVDVNPIALMITIARIVSAVEAEDDENLLREVAKNFIVGNPLLHSDKIAPLEVRFDNFALNRLYAETEGINCLELEQQNLVVLGNPPWEKLRFEERAFFRPVCPAISA
-14 GISKRRVQVLCTEN
+14 ISQKNKREKE
-28 RIKNATRIGNMWVVP
+28 I
-43 EDALKPADGRVQ
+43 
-55 THHTVESPT
+55 
-64 ARAARTALKKLTVNA
+64 KKLAVNW
-79 YQEING
+79 
-85 KLNNPSTSKMVFVSL
+85 L
-100 LATTIFCDIQNDE
+100 
-113 SSNEK
+113 
-118 DDVFLM
+118 
-124 ISSELLE
+124 ELLE
-131 IEFKESSR
+131 YYQLLQDDYASVKKEIPKHPLLKV
-139 RSFWE
+139 
-144 MFSSLV
+144 SLV
-150 SDFEKYIYR
+150 GE
-159 YADYVDDI
+159 
-167 LSWAYQYVNKLS
+167 
-179 LDSGLESTQFFTEEY
+179 
-194 MIEYL
+194 
-199 TKGIPR
+199 
-205 TTTASS
+205 
-211 VYLDPACGGGNF
+211 
-223 LSHILNQLFVLR
+223 LN
-235 YRELDNPIACIEN
+235 
-248 IFNAL
+248 
-253 YGYELDPN
+253 
-261 LAAVAS
+261 
-267 VNLKLKALMLL
+267 
-278 AKVQQVSTVDWRLF
+278 T
-292 CPNIFTSVEPNGFGF
+292 
-307 LEADFSTHRIR
+307 
-318 RVADGKRENLESMTA
+318 
-333 VATEIYTNP
+333 
-342 PFQTVKGM
+342 
-350 ASSMKEHLK
+350 
-359 KHFPNAKCDLCNA
+359 
-372 FILQCIDKIQT
+372 
-383 GGTIG
+383 
-388 LVTQSSWMYLDSF
+388 
-401 ENLRRELI
+401 
-409 TNNTIESIAD
+409 
-419 LGSGAFYDLSGEKAN
+419 
-434 VALVRV
+434 
-440 TKTPYANA
+440 
-448 CVKVLTL
+448 
-455 RDIPLKEKAAVLG
+455 
-468 KASDSVLL
+468 
-476 MQQTQLF
+476 
-483 GGEHMAFSLSQT
+483 
-495 TPNTVHAMPG
+495 
-505 KYGDYGIPM
+505 
-514 QGTSTGDAA
+514 
-523 RLIGYYW
+523 
-530 EHLNDPEWVPVS
+530 
-542 KGGSYSRWCGLNS
+542 

-834 MILALLNSKVFDFFV
+834 MILALFNSKVFDFFV

>member
-555 YAMFAELASRLTEKD
+555 Y
-570 GFAAIIVKSALV
+570 
-582 TSTCYSSCF
+582 
-591 RHFVNQGSLSEV
+591 
-603 FLFDNREKLF
+603 
-613 QIDSREKFC
+613 
-622 VLFFGG
+622 
-628 EHAGGIKV
+628 
-636 HYGLTKQE
+636 
-644 QILSS
+644 
-649 VPINVTSEE
+649 
-658 LELINP
+658 
-664 ETGLLP
+664 
-670 NVADSKEFSFLLR
+670 
-683 THRSLSVFAKEFPK
+683 
-697 CHFGRLVHLTAH
+697 
-709 AEHIST
+709 
-715 KSEKTR
+715 
-721 VPIYE
+721 
-726 GKFIEQYDNRFSTFA
+726 DNRFSTFA

-834 MILALLNSKVFDFFV
+834 MILALFNSKVFDFFV

>member
-1 MGYISAQQAATKW
+1 MSNQIHIIQNAITTTISEIFRGDFRRICEVKKAVLHLEAIYFCHGTCYLLKRENMPIKDQLALYQRIELIPQSTTEFFENNRECIINNWPEESALAAKPEILYDALLASEFCVQPERVGYKIDKVSRDIAGAYYTSSDFSAQITYRALESYMDRKRRRAIDSDSFACCNEYENITFLDYSCGCGEFLLAVIQYFDNYVLGYSRKKLATQLRGVDVNPIALMITIARIVSAVEAEDDENLLREVAKNFIVGNPLLHSDKIAPLEVRFDNFALNRLYAETEGINCLELEQQNLVVLGNPPWEKLRFEEQAFFRPVCPAISA
-14 GISKRRVQVLCTEN
+14 ISQKNKREKE
-28 RIKNATRIGNMWVVP
+28 I
-43 EDALKPADGRVQ
+43 
-55 THHTVESPT
+55 
-64 ARAARTALKKLTVNA
+64 KKLAVNW
-79 YQEING
+79 
-85 KLNNPSTSKMVFVSL
+85 L
-100 LATTIFCDIQNDE
+100 
-113 SSNEK
+113 
-118 DDVFLM
+118 
-124 ISSELLE
+124 ELLE
-131 IEFKESSR
+131 YYQLLQDDYASVKKEIPKHPLLKV
-139 RSFWE
+139 
-144 MFSSLV
+144 SLV
-150 SDFEKYIYR
+150 GE
-159 YADYVDDI
+159 
-167 LSWAYQYVNKLS
+167 
-179 LDSGLESTQFFTEEY
+179 
-194 MIEYL
+194 
-199 TKGIPR
+199 
-205 TTTASS
+205 
-211 VYLDPACGGGNF
+211 
-223 LSHILNQLFVLR
+223 LN
-235 YRELDNPIACIEN
+235 
-248 IFNAL
+248 
-253 YGYELDPN
+253 
-261 LAAVAS
+261 
-267 VNLKLKALMLL
+267 
-278 AKVQQVSTVDWRLF
+278 T
-292 CPNIFTSVEPNGFGF
+292 
-307 LEADFSTHRIR
+307 
-318 RVADGKRENLESMTA
+318 
-333 VATEIYTNP
+333 
-342 PFQTVKGM
+342 
-350 ASSMKEHLK
+350 
-359 KHFPNAKCDLCNA
+359 
-372 FILQCIDKIQT
+372 
-383 GGTIG
+383 
-388 LVTQSSWMYLDSF
+388 
-401 ENLRRELI
+401 
-409 TNNTIESIAD
+409 
-419 LGSGAFYDLSGEKAN
+419 
-434 VALVRV
+434 
-440 TKTPYANA
+440 
-448 CVKVLTL
+448 
-455 RDIPLKEKAAVLG
+455 
-468 KASDSVLL
+468 
-476 MQQTQLF
+476 
-483 GGEHMAFSLSQT
+483 
-495 TPNTVHAMPG
+495 
-505 KYGDYGIPM
+505 
-514 QGTSTGDAA
+514 
-523 RLIGYYW
+523 
-530 EHLNDPEWVPVS
+530 
-542 KGGSYSRWCGLNS
+542 

-670 NVADSKEFSFLLR
+670 NVADWKEFSFLLR

-834 MILALLNSKVFDFFV
+834 MILALFNSKVFDFFV

>member
-1 MGYISAQQAATKW
+1 MSNQIHIIQNAITTTISEIFRGDFRRICEVKKAVLHLEAIYFCHGTCYLLKRENMPIKDQLALYQRIELIPQSTTEFFENNRECIINNWPEESALAAKPEILYDALLASEFCVQPERVGYKIDKVSRDIAGAYYTSSDFSAQITYRALESYMDRKRRRAIDSDSFACCNEYENITFLDYSCGCGEFLLAVIQYFDNHVLGYSRKKLATQLRGVDVNPIALMITIARIVSAVEAEDDENLLREVAKNFIVGNPLLHSDKIAPLEVRFDNFALNRLYAETEGINCLELEQQNLVVLGNPPWEKLRFEERAFFRPVCPAISA
-14 GISKRRVQVLCTEN
+14 ISQKNKREKE
-28 RIKNATRIGNMWVVP
+28 I
-43 EDALKPADGRVQ
+43 
-55 THHTVESPT
+55 
-64 ARAARTALKKLTVNA
+64 KKLAVNW
-79 YQEING
+79 
-85 KLNNPSTSKMVFVSL
+85 L
-100 LATTIFCDIQNDE
+100 
-113 SSNEK
+113 
-118 DDVFLM
+118 
-124 ISSELLE
+124 ELLE
-131 IEFKESSR
+131 YYQLLQDDYASVKKEIPKHPLLKV
-139 RSFWE
+139 
-144 MFSSLV
+144 SLV
-150 SDFEKYIYR
+150 GE
-159 YADYVDDI
+159 
-167 LSWAYQYVNKLS
+167 
-179 LDSGLESTQFFTEEY
+179 
-194 MIEYL
+194 
-199 TKGIPR
+199 
-205 TTTASS
+205 
-211 VYLDPACGGGNF
+211 
-223 LSHILNQLFVLR
+223 LN
-235 YRELDNPIACIEN
+235 
-248 IFNAL
+248 
-253 YGYELDPN
+253 
-261 LAAVAS
+261 
-267 VNLKLKALMLL
+267 
-278 AKVQQVSTVDWRLF
+278 T
-292 CPNIFTSVEPNGFGF
+292 
-307 LEADFSTHRIR
+307 
-318 RVADGKRENLESMTA
+318 
-333 VATEIYTNP
+333 
-342 PFQTVKGM
+342 
-350 ASSMKEHLK
+350 
-359 KHFPNAKCDLCNA
+359 
-372 FILQCIDKIQT
+372 
-383 GGTIG
+383 
-388 LVTQSSWMYLDSF
+388 
-401 ENLRRELI
+401 
-409 TNNTIESIAD
+409 
-419 LGSGAFYDLSGEKAN
+419 
-434 VALVRV
+434 
-440 TKTPYANA
+440 
-448 CVKVLTL
+448 
-455 RDIPLKEKAAVLG
+455 
-468 KASDSVLL
+468 
-476 MQQTQLF
+476 
-483 GGEHMAFSLSQT
+483 
-495 TPNTVHAMPG
+495 
-505 KYGDYGIPM
+505 
-514 QGTSTGDAA
+514 
-523 RLIGYYW
+523 
-530 EHLNDPEWVPVS
+530 
-542 KGGSYSRWCGLNS
+542 

-570 GFAAIIVKSALV
+570 GFAAIIAKSALV

-834 MILALLNSKVFDFFV
+834 MILALFNSKVFDFFV

-873 WNSMVTLHGVDYT
+873 WNSVVTLHGVDYT

>member
-1 MGYISAQQAATKW
+1 MSNQIHIIQNAITTTISEIFRGDFRRICEVKKAVLHLEAIYFCHGTCYLLKRENMPIKDQLALYQRIELIPQSTTEFFENNRECIINNWPEESALAAKPEILYDALLASEFCVQPERVGYKIDKVSRDIAGAYYTSSDFSAQITYRALESYMDRKRRRAIDSDSFACCNEYENITFLDYSCGCGEFLLAVIQYFDNHVLGYSRKKLATQLRGVDVNPIALMITIARIVSAVEAEDDENLLREVAKNFIVGNPLLHSDKIAPLEVRFDNFALNRLYAETEGINCLELEQQNLVVLGNPPWEKLRIEERAFFRPVCPAISA
-14 GISKRRVQVLCTEN
+14 ISQKNKREKE
-28 RIKNATRIGNMWVVP
+28 I
-43 EDALKPADGRVQ
+43 
-55 THHTVESPT
+55 
-64 ARAARTALKKLTVNA
+64 KKLAVNW
-79 YQEING
+79 
-85 KLNNPSTSKMVFVSL
+85 L
-100 LATTIFCDIQNDE
+100 
-113 SSNEK
+113 
-118 DDVFLM
+118 
-124 ISSELLE
+124 ELLE
-131 IEFKESSR
+131 YYQLLQDDYASVKKEIPKHPLLKV
-139 RSFWE
+139 
-144 MFSSLV
+144 SLV
-150 SDFEKYIYR
+150 GE
-159 YADYVDDI
+159 
-167 LSWAYQYVNKLS
+167 
-179 LDSGLESTQFFTEEY
+179 
-194 MIEYL
+194 
-199 TKGIPR
+199 
-205 TTTASS
+205 
-211 VYLDPACGGGNF
+211 
-223 LSHILNQLFVLR
+223 LN
-235 YRELDNPIACIEN
+235 
-248 IFNAL
+248 
-253 YGYELDPN
+253 
-261 LAAVAS
+261 
-267 VNLKLKALMLL
+267 
-278 AKVQQVSTVDWRLF
+278 T
-292 CPNIFTSVEPNGFGF
+292 
-307 LEADFSTHRIR
+307 
-318 RVADGKRENLESMTA
+318 
-333 VATEIYTNP
+333 
-342 PFQTVKGM
+342 
-350 ASSMKEHLK
+350 
-359 KHFPNAKCDLCNA
+359 
-372 FILQCIDKIQT
+372 
-383 GGTIG
+383 
-388 LVTQSSWMYLDSF
+388 
-401 ENLRRELI
+401 
-409 TNNTIESIAD
+409 
-419 LGSGAFYDLSGEKAN
+419 
-434 VALVRV
+434 
-440 TKTPYANA
+440 
-448 CVKVLTL
+448 
-455 RDIPLKEKAAVLG
+455 
-468 KASDSVLL
+468 
-476 MQQTQLF
+476 
-483 GGEHMAFSLSQT
+483 
-495 TPNTVHAMPG
+495 
-505 KYGDYGIPM
+505 
-514 QGTSTGDAA
+514 
-523 RLIGYYW
+523 
-530 EHLNDPEWVPVS
+530 
-542 KGGSYSRWCGLNS
+542 

-683 THRSLSVFAKEFPK
+683 THKSLSVFAKEFPK

-834 MILALLNSKVFDFFV
+834 MILALFNSKVFDFFV

>member
-1 MGYISAQQAATKW
+1 MSNQIHIIQNAITTTISEIFRGDFRRICEVKKAVLHLEAIYFCHGTCYLLKRENMPIKDQLALYQRIELIPQSTTEFFENNRECIINNWPEESALAAKPEILYDALLASEFCVQPERVGYKIDKVSRDIAGAYYTSSDFSAQITYRALESYMDRKRRRAIDSDSFACCNEYENITFLDYSCGCGEFLLAVIQYFDNHVLGYSRKKLATQLRGVDVNPIALMITIARIVSAVEAEDDENLLREVAKNFIVGNPLLHSDKIAPLEVRFDNFALNRLYAETEGINCLELEQQNLVVLGNPPWEKLRFEERAFFRPVCPAISA
-14 GISKRRVQVLCTEN
+14 ISQKNKREKE
-28 RIKNATRIGNMWVVP
+28 I
-43 EDALKPADGRVQ
+43 
-55 THHTVESPT
+55 
-64 ARAARTALKKLTVNA
+64 KKLAVNW
-79 YQEING
+79 
-85 KLNNPSTSKMVFVSL
+85 L
-100 LATTIFCDIQNDE
+100 
-113 SSNEK
+113 
-118 DDVFLM
+118 
-124 ISSELLE
+124 ELLE
-131 IEFKESSR
+131 YYQLLQDDYASVKKEIPKHPLLKV
-139 RSFWE
+139 
-144 MFSSLV
+144 SLV
-150 SDFEKYIYR
+150 GE
-159 YADYVDDI
+159 
-167 LSWAYQYVNKLS
+167 
-179 LDSGLESTQFFTEEY
+179 
-194 MIEYL
+194 
-199 TKGIPR
+199 
-205 TTTASS
+205 
-211 VYLDPACGGGNF
+211 
-223 LSHILNQLFVLR
+223 LN
-235 YRELDNPIACIEN
+235 
-248 IFNAL
+248 
-253 YGYELDPN
+253 
-261 LAAVAS
+261 
-267 VNLKLKALMLL
+267 
-278 AKVQQVSTVDWRLF
+278 T
-292 CPNIFTSVEPNGFGF
+292 
-307 LEADFSTHRIR
+307 
-318 RVADGKRENLESMTA
+318 
-333 VATEIYTNP
+333 
-342 PFQTVKGM
+342 
-350 ASSMKEHLK
+350 
-359 KHFPNAKCDLCNA
+359 
-372 FILQCIDKIQT
+372 
-383 GGTIG
+383 
-388 LVTQSSWMYLDSF
+388 
-401 ENLRRELI
+401 
-409 TNNTIESIAD
+409 
-419 LGSGAFYDLSGEKAN
+419 
-434 VALVRV
+434 
-440 TKTPYANA
+440 
-448 CVKVLTL
+448 
-455 RDIPLKEKAAVLG
+455 
-468 KASDSVLL
+468 
-476 MQQTQLF
+476 
-483 GGEHMAFSLSQT
+483 
-495 TPNTVHAMPG
+495 
-505 KYGDYGIPM
+505 
-514 QGTSTGDAA
+514 
-523 RLIGYYW
+523 
-530 EHLNDPEWVPVS
+530 
-542 KGGSYSRWCGLNS
+542 

-628 EHAGGIKV
+628 EHAGGVKV

-757 QPGDSFVAPKPA
+757 QPGDSFVAPKLA

-834 MILALLNSKVFDFFV
+834 MILALFNSKVFDFFV

>member
-1 MGYISAQQAATKW
+1 MSNQIHIIQNAITTTISEIFRGDFRRICEVKKAVLHLEAIYFCHGTCYLLKRENMPIKDQLALYQRIELIPQSTTEFFENNRKCIINNWPEESALAAKPEILYDALLASEFCVQPERVGYKIDKVSRDIAGAYYTSSDFSAQITYRALESYMDRKRRRAIDSDSFACCNEYENITFLDYSCGCGEFLLAVIQYFDNHVLGYSRKKLATQLRGVDVNPIALMITIARIVSAVEAEDDENLLREVAKNFIVGNPLLHSDKIAPLEVRFDNFALNRLYAETEGINCLELEQQNLVVLGNPPWEKLRFEERAFFRPVCPAISA
-14 GISKRRVQVLCTEN
+14 ISQKNKREKE
-28 RIKNATRIGNMWVVP
+28 I
-43 EDALKPADGRVQ
+43 
-55 THHTVESPT
+55 
-64 ARAARTALKKLTVNA
+64 KKLAVNW
-79 YQEING
+79 
-85 KLNNPSTSKMVFVSL
+85 L
-100 LATTIFCDIQNDE
+100 
-113 SSNEK
+113 
-118 DDVFLM
+118 
-124 ISSELLE
+124 ELLE
-131 IEFKESSR
+131 YYQLLQDDYASVKKEIPKHPLLKV
-139 RSFWE
+139 
-144 MFSSLV
+144 SLV
-150 SDFEKYIYR
+150 GE
-159 YADYVDDI
+159 
-167 LSWAYQYVNKLS
+167 
-179 LDSGLESTQFFTEEY
+179 
-194 MIEYL
+194 
-199 TKGIPR
+199 
-205 TTTASS
+205 
-211 VYLDPACGGGNF
+211 
-223 LSHILNQLFVLR
+223 LN
-235 YRELDNPIACIEN
+235 
-248 IFNAL
+248 
-253 YGYELDPN
+253 
-261 LAAVAS
+261 
-267 VNLKLKALMLL
+267 
-278 AKVQQVSTVDWRLF
+278 T
-292 CPNIFTSVEPNGFGF
+292 
-307 LEADFSTHRIR
+307 
-318 RVADGKRENLESMTA
+318 
-333 VATEIYTNP
+333 
-342 PFQTVKGM
+342 
-350 ASSMKEHLK
+350 
-359 KHFPNAKCDLCNA
+359 
-372 FILQCIDKIQT
+372 
-383 GGTIG
+383 
-388 LVTQSSWMYLDSF
+388 
-401 ENLRRELI
+401 
-409 TNNTIESIAD
+409 
-419 LGSGAFYDLSGEKAN
+419 
-434 VALVRV
+434 
-440 TKTPYANA
+440 
-448 CVKVLTL
+448 
-455 RDIPLKEKAAVLG
+455 
-468 KASDSVLL
+468 
-476 MQQTQLF
+476 
-483 GGEHMAFSLSQT
+483 
-495 TPNTVHAMPG
+495 
-505 KYGDYGIPM
+505 
-514 QGTSTGDAA
+514 
-523 RLIGYYW
+523 
-530 EHLNDPEWVPVS
+530 
-542 KGGSYSRWCGLNS
+542 

-757 QPGDSFVAPKPA
+757 QPGDSFVAPKLA

-834 MILALLNSKVFDFFV
+834 MILALFNSKVFDFFV

>member
-1 MGYISAQQAATKW
+1 MSNQIHIIQNAITTTISEIFRGDFRRICEVKKAVLHLEAIYFCHGTCYLLKRENMPIKDQLALYQRIELIPQSTTEFFENNRECIINNWPEESALAAKPEILYDALLASEFCVQPERVGYKIDKVSRDIAGAYYTSSDFSAQITYRALESYMDRKRRRAIDSDSFACCNEYENITFLDYSCGCGEFLLAVIQYFDNHVLGYSRKKLATQLRGVDVNPIALMITIARIVSAVEAEDDENLLREVAKNFIVGNPLLHSDKIAPLEVRFDNFALNRLYAETEGINCLELEQQNLVVLGNPPWEKLRFEERAFFRPVCPAISA
-14 GISKRRVQVLCTEN
+14 ISQKNKREKE
-28 RIKNATRIGNMWVVP
+28 I
-43 EDALKPADGRVQ
+43 
-55 THHTVESPT
+55 
-64 ARAARTALKKLTVNA
+64 KKLAVNW
-79 YQEING
+79 
-85 KLNNPSTSKMVFVSL
+85 L
-100 LATTIFCDIQNDE
+100 
-113 SSNEK
+113 
-118 DDVFLM
+118 
-124 ISSELLE
+124 ELLE
-131 IEFKESSR
+131 YYQLLQDDYASVKREIPKHPLLKV
-139 RSFWE
+139 
-144 MFSSLV
+144 SLV
-150 SDFEKYIYR
+150 GE
-159 YADYVDDI
+159 
-167 LSWAYQYVNKLS
+167 
-179 LDSGLESTQFFTEEY
+179 
-194 MIEYL
+194 
-199 TKGIPR
+199 
-205 TTTASS
+205 
-211 VYLDPACGGGNF
+211 
-223 LSHILNQLFVLR
+223 LN
-235 YRELDNPIACIEN
+235 
-248 IFNAL
+248 
-253 YGYELDPN
+253 
-261 LAAVAS
+261 
-267 VNLKLKALMLL
+267 
-278 AKVQQVSTVDWRLF
+278 T
-292 CPNIFTSVEPNGFGF
+292 
-307 LEADFSTHRIR
+307 
-318 RVADGKRENLESMTA
+318 
-333 VATEIYTNP
+333 
-342 PFQTVKGM
+342 
-350 ASSMKEHLK
+350 
-359 KHFPNAKCDLCNA
+359 
-372 FILQCIDKIQT
+372 
-383 GGTIG
+383 
-388 LVTQSSWMYLDSF
+388 
-401 ENLRRELI
+401 
-409 TNNTIESIAD
+409 
-419 LGSGAFYDLSGEKAN
+419 
-434 VALVRV
+434 
-440 TKTPYANA
+440 
-448 CVKVLTL
+448 
-455 RDIPLKEKAAVLG
+455 
-468 KASDSVLL
+468 
-476 MQQTQLF
+476 
-483 GGEHMAFSLSQT
+483 
-495 TPNTVHAMPG
+495 
-505 KYGDYGIPM
+505 
-514 QGTSTGDAA
+514 
-523 RLIGYYW
+523 
-530 EHLNDPEWVPVS
+530 
-542 KGGSYSRWCGLNS
+542 

-834 MILALLNSKVFDFFV
+834 MILALFNSKVFDFFV

>member
-1 MGYISAQQAATKW
+1 MSNQIHIIQNAITTTISEIFRGEFRRICEVKKAVLHLEAIYFCHGTCYLLKRENMPIKDQLALYQRIELIPQSTTEFFENNRECIINNWPEESALAAKPEILYDALLASEFCVQPERVGYKIDKVSRDIAGAYYTSSDFSAQITYRALESYMDRKRRRAIDSDSFACCNEYENITFLDYSCGCGEFLLAVIQYFDNHVLGYSRKKLATQLRGVDVNPIALMITIARIVSAVEAEDDENLLREVAKNFIVGNPLLHSDKIAPLEVRFDNFALNRLYAETEGINCLELEQQNLVVLGNPPWEKLRFEERAFFRPVCPAISA
-14 GISKRRVQVLCTEN
+14 ISQKNKREKE
-28 RIKNATRIGNMWVVP
+28 I
-43 EDALKPADGRVQ
+43 
-55 THHTVESPT
+55 
-64 ARAARTALKKLTVNA
+64 KKLAVNW
-79 YQEING
+79 
-85 KLNNPSTSKMVFVSL
+85 L
-100 LATTIFCDIQNDE
+100 
-113 SSNEK
+113 
-118 DDVFLM
+118 
-124 ISSELLE
+124 ELLE
-131 IEFKESSR
+131 YYQLLQDDYASVKKEIPKHPLLKV
-139 RSFWE
+139 
-144 MFSSLV
+144 SLV
-150 SDFEKYIYR
+150 GE
-159 YADYVDDI
+159 
-167 LSWAYQYVNKLS
+167 
-179 LDSGLESTQFFTEEY
+179 
-194 MIEYL
+194 
-199 TKGIPR
+199 
-205 TTTASS
+205 
-211 VYLDPACGGGNF
+211 
-223 LSHILNQLFVLR
+223 LN
-235 YRELDNPIACIEN
+235 
-248 IFNAL
+248 
-253 YGYELDPN
+253 
-261 LAAVAS
+261 
-267 VNLKLKALMLL
+267 
-278 AKVQQVSTVDWRLF
+278 T
-292 CPNIFTSVEPNGFGF
+292 
-307 LEADFSTHRIR
+307 
-318 RVADGKRENLESMTA
+318 
-333 VATEIYTNP
+333 
-342 PFQTVKGM
+342 
-350 ASSMKEHLK
+350 
-359 KHFPNAKCDLCNA
+359 
-372 FILQCIDKIQT
+372 
-383 GGTIG
+383 
-388 LVTQSSWMYLDSF
+388 
-401 ENLRRELI
+401 
-409 TNNTIESIAD
+409 
-419 LGSGAFYDLSGEKAN
+419 
-434 VALVRV
+434 
-440 TKTPYANA
+440 
-448 CVKVLTL
+448 
-455 RDIPLKEKAAVLG
+455 
-468 KASDSVLL
+468 
-476 MQQTQLF
+476 
-483 GGEHMAFSLSQT
+483 
-495 TPNTVHAMPG
+495 
-505 KYGDYGIPM
+505 
-514 QGTSTGDAA
+514 
-523 RLIGYYW
+523 
-530 EHLNDPEWVPVS
+530 
-542 KGGSYSRWCGLNS
+542 

-834 MILALLNSKVFDFFV
+834 MILALFNSKVFDFFV

-873 WNSMVTLHGVDYT
+873 WDSMVTLHGVDYT

>member
-1 MGYISAQQAATKW
+1 MSNQTHIIQNAITTTISEIFRGDFRRICEVKKAVLHLEAIYFCYGTCYLLKRENMPIKDQLALYQRIELIPQSTTEFFENNRECIINNWPEESALAAKPEILYDALLASEFCVQPERVGYKIDKVSRDIAGAYYTSSDFSAQITYRALESYMDRKRRRAIDSDSFACCNEYENITFLDYSCGCGEFLLAVIQYFDNHVLGYSRKKLATQLRGVDVNPIALMITIARIVSAVEAEDDENLLREVAKNFIVGNPLLHSDKIAPLEVRFDNFALNRLYAETEGINCLELEQQNLVVLGNPPWEKLRFEERAFFRPVCPAISA
-14 GISKRRVQVLCTEN
+14 ISQKNKREKE
-28 RIKNATRIGNMWVVP
+28 I
-43 EDALKPADGRVQ
+43 
-55 THHTVESPT
+55 
-64 ARAARTALKKLTVNA
+64 KKLAVNW
-79 YQEING
+79 
-85 KLNNPSTSKMVFVSL
+85 L
-100 LATTIFCDIQNDE
+100 
-113 SSNEK
+113 
-118 DDVFLM
+118 
-124 ISSELLE
+124 ELLE
-131 IEFKESSR
+131 YYQLLQDDYASVKKEIPKHPLLKV
-139 RSFWE
+139 
-144 MFSSLV
+144 SLV
-150 SDFEKYIYR
+150 GE
-159 YADYVDDI
+159 
-167 LSWAYQYVNKLS
+167 
-179 LDSGLESTQFFTEEY
+179 
-194 MIEYL
+194 
-199 TKGIPR
+199 
-205 TTTASS
+205 
-211 VYLDPACGGGNF
+211 
-223 LSHILNQLFVLR
+223 LN
-235 YRELDNPIACIEN
+235 
-248 IFNAL
+248 
-253 YGYELDPN
+253 
-261 LAAVAS
+261 
-267 VNLKLKALMLL
+267 
-278 AKVQQVSTVDWRLF
+278 T
-292 CPNIFTSVEPNGFGF
+292 
-307 LEADFSTHRIR
+307 
-318 RVADGKRENLESMTA
+318 
-333 VATEIYTNP
+333 
-342 PFQTVKGM
+342 
-350 ASSMKEHLK
+350 
-359 KHFPNAKCDLCNA
+359 
-372 FILQCIDKIQT
+372 
-383 GGTIG
+383 
-388 LVTQSSWMYLDSF
+388 
-401 ENLRRELI
+401 
-409 TNNTIESIAD
+409 
-419 LGSGAFYDLSGEKAN
+419 
-434 VALVRV
+434 
-440 TKTPYANA
+440 
-448 CVKVLTL
+448 
-455 RDIPLKEKAAVLG
+455 
-468 KASDSVLL
+468 
-476 MQQTQLF
+476 
-483 GGEHMAFSLSQT
+483 
-495 TPNTVHAMPG
+495 
-505 KYGDYGIPM
+505 
-514 QGTSTGDAA
+514 
-523 RLIGYYW
+523 
-530 EHLNDPEWVPVS
+530 
-542 KGGSYSRWCGLNS
+542 
-555 YAMFAELASRLTEKD
+555 YAMFAELASQLTEKD

-834 MILALLNSKVFDFFV
+834 MILALFNSKVFDFFV

-873 WNSMVTLHGVDYT
+873 WNSIVTLHGVDYT

>member
-1 MGYISAQQAATKW
+1 MSNQIHIIQNAITTTISEIFRGDFRRICEVKKAVLHLEAIYFCHGTCYLLKRENMPIKDQLALYQRIELIPQSTTEFFENNRECIINNWPEESALAAKPEILYDALLASEFCVQPERVGYKIDKVSRDIAGAYYTSSDFSAQITYRALESYMDRKRRRAIDSDSFACCNEYENITFLDYSCGCGEFLLAVIQYFDNHVLGYSRKKLATQLRGVDVNPIALMITIARIVSAVEAEDDENLLREVAKNFIVGNPLLHSDKIAPLEVRFDNFALNRLYAETEGINCLELEQQNLVVLGNPPWEKLRFEERAFFRPVCPAISA
-14 GISKRRVQVLCTEN
+14 ISQKNKREKE
-28 RIKNATRIGNMWVVP
+28 I
-43 EDALKPADGRVQ
+43 
-55 THHTVESPT
+55 
-64 ARAARTALKKLTVNA
+64 KKLAVNW
-79 YQEING
+79 
-85 KLNNPSTSKMVFVSL
+85 L
-100 LATTIFCDIQNDE
+100 
-113 SSNEK
+113 
-118 DDVFLM
+118 
-124 ISSELLE
+124 ELLE
-131 IEFKESSR
+131 YYQLLQDDYASVKKEIPKHPLLKV
-139 RSFWE
+139 
-144 MFSSLV
+144 SLV
-150 SDFEKYIYR
+150 GE
-159 YADYVDDI
+159 
-167 LSWAYQYVNKLS
+167 
-179 LDSGLESTQFFTEEY
+179 
-194 MIEYL
+194 
-199 TKGIPR
+199 
-205 TTTASS
+205 
-211 VYLDPACGGGNF
+211 
-223 LSHILNQLFVLR
+223 LN
-235 YRELDNPIACIEN
+235 
-248 IFNAL
+248 
-253 YGYELDPN
+253 
-261 LAAVAS
+261 
-267 VNLKLKALMLL
+267 
-278 AKVQQVSTVDWRLF
+278 T
-292 CPNIFTSVEPNGFGF
+292 
-307 LEADFSTHRIR
+307 
-318 RVADGKRENLESMTA
+318 
-333 VATEIYTNP
+333 
-342 PFQTVKGM
+342 
-350 ASSMKEHLK
+350 
-359 KHFPNAKCDLCNA
+359 
-372 FILQCIDKIQT
+372 
-383 GGTIG
+383 
-388 LVTQSSWMYLDSF
+388 
-401 ENLRRELI
+401 
-409 TNNTIESIAD
+409 
-419 LGSGAFYDLSGEKAN
+419 
-434 VALVRV
+434 
-440 TKTPYANA
+440 
-448 CVKVLTL
+448 
-455 RDIPLKEKAAVLG
+455 
-468 KASDSVLL
+468 
-476 MQQTQLF
+476 
-483 GGEHMAFSLSQT
+483 
-495 TPNTVHAMPG
+495 
-505 KYGDYGIPM
+505 
-514 QGTSTGDAA
+514 
-523 RLIGYYW
+523 
-530 EHLNDPEWVPVS
+530 
-542 KGGSYSRWCGLNS
+542 

-796 RSLTSPTNQRTMI
+796 RSLTSPTNQRSMI

-834 MILALLNSKVFDFFV
+834 MILALFNSKVFDFFV

>member
-1 MGYISAQQAATKW
+1 MSNQIHIIQNAITTTISEIFRGDFRRICEVKKAVLHLEAIYFCHGTCYLLKRENMPIKDQLALYQRIELIPQSTTEFFENNRECIINNWPEESALAAKPEILYDALLASEFCVQPERVGYKIDKVSRDIAGAYYTSSDFSAQITYRALESYMNRKRRRAIDSDSFACCNEYENITFLDYSCGCGEFLLAVIQYFDNHVLGYSRKKLATQLRGVDVNPIALMITIARIVSAVEAEDDENLLREVAKNFIVGNPLLHSDKIAPLEVRFDNFALNRLYAETEGINCLELEQQNLVVLGNPPWEKLRFEERAFFRPVCPAISA
-14 GISKRRVQVLCTEN
+14 ISQKNKREKE
-28 RIKNATRIGNMWVVP
+28 I
-43 EDALKPADGRVQ
+43 
-55 THHTVESPT
+55 
-64 ARAARTALKKLTVNA
+64 KKLAVNW
-79 YQEING
+79 
-85 KLNNPSTSKMVFVSL
+85 L
-100 LATTIFCDIQNDE
+100 
-113 SSNEK
+113 
-118 DDVFLM
+118 
-124 ISSELLE
+124 ELLE
-131 IEFKESSR
+131 YYQLLQDDYASVKKEIPKHPLLKV
-139 RSFWE
+139 
-144 MFSSLV
+144 SLV
-150 SDFEKYIYR
+150 GE
-159 YADYVDDI
+159 
-167 LSWAYQYVNKLS
+167 
-179 LDSGLESTQFFTEEY
+179 
-194 MIEYL
+194 
-199 TKGIPR
+199 
-205 TTTASS
+205 
-211 VYLDPACGGGNF
+211 
-223 LSHILNQLFVLR
+223 LN
-235 YRELDNPIACIEN
+235 
-248 IFNAL
+248 
-253 YGYELDPN
+253 
-261 LAAVAS
+261 
-267 VNLKLKALMLL
+267 
-278 AKVQQVSTVDWRLF
+278 T
-292 CPNIFTSVEPNGFGF
+292 
-307 LEADFSTHRIR
+307 
-318 RVADGKRENLESMTA
+318 
-333 VATEIYTNP
+333 
-342 PFQTVKGM
+342 
-350 ASSMKEHLK
+350 
-359 KHFPNAKCDLCNA
+359 
-372 FILQCIDKIQT
+372 
-383 GGTIG
+383 
-388 LVTQSSWMYLDSF
+388 
-401 ENLRRELI
+401 
-409 TNNTIESIAD
+409 
-419 LGSGAFYDLSGEKAN
+419 
-434 VALVRV
+434 
-440 TKTPYANA
+440 
-448 CVKVLTL
+448 
-455 RDIPLKEKAAVLG
+455 
-468 KASDSVLL
+468 
-476 MQQTQLF
+476 
-483 GGEHMAFSLSQT
+483 
-495 TPNTVHAMPG
+495 
-505 KYGDYGIPM
+505 
-514 QGTSTGDAA
+514 
-523 RLIGYYW
+523 
-530 EHLNDPEWVPVS
+530 
-542 KGGSYSRWCGLNS
+542 

-582 TSTCYSSCF
+582 TSTCYSTCF

-757 QPGDSFVAPKPA
+757 QPGDSFVAPKLA

-834 MILALLNSKVFDFFV
+834 MILALFNSKVFDFFV

-936 FQMYGLTSAEEKMV
+936 FQMYGLTSAEEEMV

>member
-1 MGYISAQQAATKW
+1 MSNQIHIIQNAITTTISEIFRGDFRRICEVKKAVLHLEAIYFCHGTCYLLKRENMPIKDQLALYQRIELIPQSTTEFFENNRECIINNWPEESALAAKPEILYDALLASEFCVQPERVGYKIDKVSRDIAGAYYTSSDFSAQITYRALESYMDRKRRRAIDSDSFACCNEYENITFLDYSCGCGEFLLAVIQYFDNYVLGYSRKKLATQLRGVDVNPIALMITIARIVSAVEAEDDENLLREVAKNFIVGNPLLHSDKIAPLEVRFDNFALNRLYAETEGINCLELEQQNLVVLGNPPWEKLRFEEQAFFRPVCPAISA
-14 GISKRRVQVLCTEN
+14 ISQKNKREKE
-28 RIKNATRIGNMWVVP
+28 I
-43 EDALKPADGRVQ
+43 
-55 THHTVESPT
+55 
-64 ARAARTALKKLTVNA
+64 KKLAVNW
-79 YQEING
+79 
-85 KLNNPSTSKMVFVSL
+85 L
-100 LATTIFCDIQNDE
+100 
-113 SSNEK
+113 
-118 DDVFLM
+118 
-124 ISSELLE
+124 ELLE
-131 IEFKESSR
+131 YYQLLQDDYASVKKEIPKHPLLKV
-139 RSFWE
+139 
-144 MFSSLV
+144 SLV
-150 SDFEKYIYR
+150 GE
-159 YADYVDDI
+159 
-167 LSWAYQYVNKLS
+167 
-179 LDSGLESTQFFTEEY
+179 
-194 MIEYL
+194 
-199 TKGIPR
+199 
-205 TTTASS
+205 
-211 VYLDPACGGGNF
+211 
-223 LSHILNQLFVLR
+223 LN
-235 YRELDNPIACIEN
+235 
-248 IFNAL
+248 
-253 YGYELDPN
+253 
-261 LAAVAS
+261 
-267 VNLKLKALMLL
+267 
-278 AKVQQVSTVDWRLF
+278 T
-292 CPNIFTSVEPNGFGF
+292 
-307 LEADFSTHRIR
+307 
-318 RVADGKRENLESMTA
+318 
-333 VATEIYTNP
+333 
-342 PFQTVKGM
+342 
-350 ASSMKEHLK
+350 
-359 KHFPNAKCDLCNA
+359 
-372 FILQCIDKIQT
+372 
-383 GGTIG
+383 
-388 LVTQSSWMYLDSF
+388 
-401 ENLRRELI
+401 
-409 TNNTIESIAD
+409 
-419 LGSGAFYDLSGEKAN
+419 
-434 VALVRV
+434 
-440 TKTPYANA
+440 
-448 CVKVLTL
+448 
-455 RDIPLKEKAAVLG
+455 
-468 KASDSVLL
+468 
-476 MQQTQLF
+476 
-483 GGEHMAFSLSQT
+483 
-495 TPNTVHAMPG
+495 
-505 KYGDYGIPM
+505 
-514 QGTSTGDAA
+514 
-523 RLIGYYW
+523 
-530 EHLNDPEWVPVS
+530 
-542 KGGSYSRWCGLNS
+542 

-834 MILALLNSKVFDFFV
+834 MILALFNSKVFDFFV

-950 RNSFKA
+950 RNSFKASSLTMQDMRMNVTTFKRLWSSITGCSENSITW

>member
-1 MGYISAQQAATKW
+1 MSNQIHIIQNAITTTISEIFRGDFRRICEVKKAVLHLEAIYFCHGTCYLLKRKNMPIKDQLALYQRIELIPQSTTEFFENNRECIINNWPEESALAAKPEILYDALLASEFCVQPERVGYKIDKVSRDIAGAYYTSSDFSAQITYRALESYMDRKRRRAIDSDSFACCNEYENITFLDYSCGCGEFLLAVIQYFDNHVLGYSRKKLATQLRGVDVNPIALMITIARIVSAVEAEDDENLLREVAKNFIVGNPLLHSDKIAPLEVRFDNFALNRLYAETEGINCLELEQQNLVVLGNPPWEKLRFEERAFFRPVCPAISA
-14 GISKRRVQVLCTEN
+14 ISQKNKREKE
-28 RIKNATRIGNMWVVP
+28 I
-43 EDALKPADGRVQ
+43 
-55 THHTVESPT
+55 
-64 ARAARTALKKLTVNA
+64 KKLAVNW
-79 YQEING
+79 
-85 KLNNPSTSKMVFVSL
+85 L
-100 LATTIFCDIQNDE
+100 
-113 SSNEK
+113 
-118 DDVFLM
+118 
-124 ISSELLE
+124 ELLE
-131 IEFKESSR
+131 YYQLLQDDYASVKKEIPKHPLLKV
-139 RSFWE
+139 
-144 MFSSLV
+144 SLV
-150 SDFEKYIYR
+150 GE
-159 YADYVDDI
+159 
-167 LSWAYQYVNKLS
+167 
-179 LDSGLESTQFFTEEY
+179 
-194 MIEYL
+194 
-199 TKGIPR
+199 
-205 TTTASS
+205 
-211 VYLDPACGGGNF
+211 
-223 LSHILNQLFVLR
+223 LN
-235 YRELDNPIACIEN
+235 
-248 IFNAL
+248 
-253 YGYELDPN
+253 
-261 LAAVAS
+261 
-267 VNLKLKALMLL
+267 
-278 AKVQQVSTVDWRLF
+278 T
-292 CPNIFTSVEPNGFGF
+292 
-307 LEADFSTHRIR
+307 
-318 RVADGKRENLESMTA
+318 
-333 VATEIYTNP
+333 
-342 PFQTVKGM
+342 
-350 ASSMKEHLK
+350 
-359 KHFPNAKCDLCNA
+359 
-372 FILQCIDKIQT
+372 
-383 GGTIG
+383 
-388 LVTQSSWMYLDSF
+388 
-401 ENLRRELI
+401 
-409 TNNTIESIAD
+409 
-419 LGSGAFYDLSGEKAN
+419 
-434 VALVRV
+434 
-440 TKTPYANA
+440 
-448 CVKVLTL
+448 
-455 RDIPLKEKAAVLG
+455 
-468 KASDSVLL
+468 
-476 MQQTQLF
+476 
-483 GGEHMAFSLSQT
+483 
-495 TPNTVHAMPG
+495 
-505 KYGDYGIPM
+505 
-514 QGTSTGDAA
+514 
-523 RLIGYYW
+523 
-530 EHLNDPEWVPVS
+530 
-542 KGGSYSRWCGLNS
+542 

-834 MILALLNSKVFDFFV
+834 MILALFNSKVFDFFV

>member
-1 MGYISAQQAATKW
+1 MSNQIHIIQNAITTTISEIFRGDFRRICEVKKAVLHLETIYFCHGTCYLLKRENMPIKDQLALYQRIELIPQSTTEFFENNRECIINNWPEESALAAKPEILYDALLASEFCVQPERVGYKIDKVSRGIAGAYYTSSDFSAQITYRALESYMDRKRRRAIDSDSFACCNEYENITFLDYSCGCGEFLLAVIQYFDNHVLGYSRKKLATQLRGVDVNPIALMITIARIVSAVEAEDDENLLREVAKNFIVGNPLLHSDKIAPLEVRFDNFALNRLYAETEGINCLELEQQNLVVLGNPPWEKLRFEERAFFRPVYPAISA
-14 GISKRRVQVLCTEN
+14 ISQKNKREKE
-28 RIKNATRIGNMWVVP
+28 I
-43 EDALKPADGRVQ
+43 
-55 THHTVESPT
+55 
-64 ARAARTALKKLTVNA
+64 KKLAVNW
-79 YQEING
+79 
-85 KLNNPSTSKMVFVSL
+85 L
-100 LATTIFCDIQNDE
+100 
-113 SSNEK
+113 
-118 DDVFLM
+118 
-124 ISSELLE
+124 ELLE
-131 IEFKESSR
+131 YYQLLQDDYASVKKEIPKHPLLKV
-139 RSFWE
+139 
-144 MFSSLV
+144 SLV
-150 SDFEKYIYR
+150 GE
-159 YADYVDDI
+159 
-167 LSWAYQYVNKLS
+167 
-179 LDSGLESTQFFTEEY
+179 
-194 MIEYL
+194 
-199 TKGIPR
+199 
-205 TTTASS
+205 
-211 VYLDPACGGGNF
+211 
-223 LSHILNQLFVLR
+223 LN
-235 YRELDNPIACIEN
+235 
-248 IFNAL
+248 
-253 YGYELDPN
+253 
-261 LAAVAS
+261 
-267 VNLKLKALMLL
+267 
-278 AKVQQVSTVDWRLF
+278 T
-292 CPNIFTSVEPNGFGF
+292 
-307 LEADFSTHRIR
+307 
-318 RVADGKRENLESMTA
+318 
-333 VATEIYTNP
+333 
-342 PFQTVKGM
+342 
-350 ASSMKEHLK
+350 
-359 KHFPNAKCDLCNA
+359 
-372 FILQCIDKIQT
+372 
-383 GGTIG
+383 
-388 LVTQSSWMYLDSF
+388 
-401 ENLRRELI
+401 
-409 TNNTIESIAD
+409 
-419 LGSGAFYDLSGEKAN
+419 
-434 VALVRV
+434 
-440 TKTPYANA
+440 
-448 CVKVLTL
+448 
-455 RDIPLKEKAAVLG
+455 
-468 KASDSVLL
+468 
-476 MQQTQLF
+476 
-483 GGEHMAFSLSQT
+483 
-495 TPNTVHAMPG
+495 
-505 KYGDYGIPM
+505 
-514 QGTSTGDAA
+514 
-523 RLIGYYW
+523 
-530 EHLNDPEWVPVS
+530 
-542 KGGSYSRWCGLNS
+542 

-834 MILALLNSKVFDFFV
+834 MILALFNSKVFDFFV

>member
-1 MGYISAQQAATKW
+1 MSNQTHIIQNAITTTISEIFRGDFRRICEVKKAVLHLEAIYFCHGTCYLLKRENMPIKDQLALYQRIELIPQSTTEFFENNRECIINNWPEESALAAKPEILYDALLASEFCVQPERVGYKIDKVSRDIAGAYYTSSNFSAQITYRALESYMDRKRRRAIDSDSFACCNEYENITFLDYSCGCGEFLLAVIQYFDNHVLGYSRKKLATQLRGVDVNPIALMITIARIVSAVEAEDDENLLREVAKNFIVGNPLLHSDKIAPLEVRFDNFALNRLYAETEGINCLELEQQNLVVLGNPPWEKLRFEERAFFRPVCPAISA
-14 GISKRRVQVLCTEN
+14 ISQKNKREKE
-28 RIKNATRIGNMWVVP
+28 I
-43 EDALKPADGRVQ
+43 
-55 THHTVESPT
+55 
-64 ARAARTALKKLTVNA
+64 KKLAVNW
-79 YQEING
+79 
-85 KLNNPSTSKMVFVSL
+85 L
-100 LATTIFCDIQNDE
+100 
-113 SSNEK
+113 
-118 DDVFLM
+118 
-124 ISSELLE
+124 ELLE
-131 IEFKESSR
+131 YYQLLQDDYASVKKEIPKHPLLKV
-139 RSFWE
+139 
-144 MFSSLV
+144 SLV
-150 SDFEKYIYR
+150 GE
-159 YADYVDDI
+159 
-167 LSWAYQYVNKLS
+167 
-179 LDSGLESTQFFTEEY
+179 
-194 MIEYL
+194 
-199 TKGIPR
+199 
-205 TTTASS
+205 
-211 VYLDPACGGGNF
+211 
-223 LSHILNQLFVLR
+223 LN
-235 YRELDNPIACIEN
+235 
-248 IFNAL
+248 
-253 YGYELDPN
+253 
-261 LAAVAS
+261 
-267 VNLKLKALMLL
+267 
-278 AKVQQVSTVDWRLF
+278 T
-292 CPNIFTSVEPNGFGF
+292 
-307 LEADFSTHRIR
+307 
-318 RVADGKRENLESMTA
+318 
-333 VATEIYTNP
+333 
-342 PFQTVKGM
+342 
-350 ASSMKEHLK
+350 
-359 KHFPNAKCDLCNA
+359 
-372 FILQCIDKIQT
+372 
-383 GGTIG
+383 
-388 LVTQSSWMYLDSF
+388 
-401 ENLRRELI
+401 
-409 TNNTIESIAD
+409 
-419 LGSGAFYDLSGEKAN
+419 
-434 VALVRV
+434 
-440 TKTPYANA
+440 
-448 CVKVLTL
+448 
-455 RDIPLKEKAAVLG
+455 
-468 KASDSVLL
+468 
-476 MQQTQLF
+476 
-483 GGEHMAFSLSQT
+483 
-495 TPNTVHAMPG
+495 
-505 KYGDYGIPM
+505 
-514 QGTSTGDAA
+514 
-523 RLIGYYW
+523 
-530 EHLNDPEWVPVS
+530 
-542 KGGSYSRWCGLNS
+542 
-555 YAMFAELASRLTEKD
+555 YAMFAELASQLTEKD

-834 MILALLNSKVFDFFV
+834 MILALFNSKVFDFFV

>member
-1 MGYISAQQAATKW
+1 MSNQIHIIQNAITTTISEIFRGDFRRICEVKKAVLHLEAIYFCHGTCYLLKRENMPIKDQLALYQRIELIPQSTTEFFENNRECIINNWPEESALAAKPEILYDALLASEFCVQPERVGYKIDKVSRDIAGAYYTSSDFSAQITYRALESYMDRKRRRVIDSDSFACCNEYENITFLDYSCGCGEFLLAVIQYFDNHVLGYSRKKLATQLRGVDVNPIALMITIARIVSAVEAEDDENLLREVAKNFIVGNPLLHSDKIAPLEVRFDNFALNRLYAETEGINCLELEQQNLVVLGNPPWEKLRFEERAFFRPVCPAISA
-14 GISKRRVQVLCTEN
+14 ISQKNKREKE
-28 RIKNATRIGNMWVVP
+28 I
-43 EDALKPADGRVQ
+43 
-55 THHTVESPT
+55 
-64 ARAARTALKKLTVNA
+64 KKLAVNW
-79 YQEING
+79 
-85 KLNNPSTSKMVFVSL
+85 L
-100 LATTIFCDIQNDE
+100 
-113 SSNEK
+113 
-118 DDVFLM
+118 
-124 ISSELLE
+124 ELLE
-131 IEFKESSR
+131 YYQLLQDDYASVKKEIPKHPLLKV
-139 RSFWE
+139 
-144 MFSSLV
+144 SLV
-150 SDFEKYIYR
+150 GE
-159 YADYVDDI
+159 
-167 LSWAYQYVNKLS
+167 
-179 LDSGLESTQFFTEEY
+179 
-194 MIEYL
+194 
-199 TKGIPR
+199 
-205 TTTASS
+205 
-211 VYLDPACGGGNF
+211 
-223 LSHILNQLFVLR
+223 LN
-235 YRELDNPIACIEN
+235 
-248 IFNAL
+248 
-253 YGYELDPN
+253 
-261 LAAVAS
+261 
-267 VNLKLKALMLL
+267 
-278 AKVQQVSTVDWRLF
+278 T
-292 CPNIFTSVEPNGFGF
+292 
-307 LEADFSTHRIR
+307 
-318 RVADGKRENLESMTA
+318 
-333 VATEIYTNP
+333 
-342 PFQTVKGM
+342 
-350 ASSMKEHLK
+350 
-359 KHFPNAKCDLCNA
+359 
-372 FILQCIDKIQT
+372 
-383 GGTIG
+383 
-388 LVTQSSWMYLDSF
+388 
-401 ENLRRELI
+401 
-409 TNNTIESIAD
+409 
-419 LGSGAFYDLSGEKAN
+419 
-434 VALVRV
+434 
-440 TKTPYANA
+440 
-448 CVKVLTL
+448 
-455 RDIPLKEKAAVLG
+455 
-468 KASDSVLL
+468 
-476 MQQTQLF
+476 
-483 GGEHMAFSLSQT
+483 
-495 TPNTVHAMPG
+495 
-505 KYGDYGIPM
+505 
-514 QGTSTGDAA
+514 
-523 RLIGYYW
+523 
-530 EHLNDPEWVPVS
+530 
-542 KGGSYSRWCGLNS
+542 

-757 QPGDSFVAPKPA
+757 QPGDSFVAPKLA

-834 MILALLNSKVFDFFV
+834 MILALFNSKVFDFFV

>member
-1 MGYISAQQAATKW
+1 MSNQIHIIQNAITTTISEIFRGEFRRICEVKKAVLHLEAIYFCHGTCYLLKRENMPIKDQLALYQRIELIPQSTTEFFENNRECIINNWPEESALAAKPEILYDALLASEFCVQPERVGYKIDKVSRDIAGAYYTSSDFSAQITYRALESYMDRKRRRAIDSDSFACCNEYENITFLDYSCGCGEFLLAVIQYFDNHVLGYSRKKLATQLRGVDVNPIALMITIARIVSAVEAEDDENLLREVAKNFIVGNPLLHSDKIAPLEVRFDNFALNRLYAETEGINCLELEQQNLVVLGNPPWEKLRFEERAFFRPVCPAISA
-14 GISKRRVQVLCTEN
+14 ISQKNKREKE
-28 RIKNATRIGNMWVVP
+28 I
-43 EDALKPADGRVQ
+43 
-55 THHTVESPT
+55 
-64 ARAARTALKKLTVNA
+64 KKLAVNW
-79 YQEING
+79 
-85 KLNNPSTSKMVFVSL
+85 L
-100 LATTIFCDIQNDE
+100 
-113 SSNEK
+113 
-118 DDVFLM
+118 
-124 ISSELLE
+124 ELLE
-131 IEFKESSR
+131 YYQLLQDDYASVKKEIPKHPLLKV
-139 RSFWE
+139 
-144 MFSSLV
+144 SLV
-150 SDFEKYIYR
+150 GE
-159 YADYVDDI
+159 
-167 LSWAYQYVNKLS
+167 
-179 LDSGLESTQFFTEEY
+179 
-194 MIEYL
+194 
-199 TKGIPR
+199 
-205 TTTASS
+205 
-211 VYLDPACGGGNF
+211 
-223 LSHILNQLFVLR
+223 LN
-235 YRELDNPIACIEN
+235 
-248 IFNAL
+248 
-253 YGYELDPN
+253 
-261 LAAVAS
+261 
-267 VNLKLKALMLL
+267 
-278 AKVQQVSTVDWRLF
+278 T
-292 CPNIFTSVEPNGFGF
+292 
-307 LEADFSTHRIR
+307 
-318 RVADGKRENLESMTA
+318 
-333 VATEIYTNP
+333 
-342 PFQTVKGM
+342 
-350 ASSMKEHLK
+350 
-359 KHFPNAKCDLCNA
+359 
-372 FILQCIDKIQT
+372 
-383 GGTIG
+383 
-388 LVTQSSWMYLDSF
+388 
-401 ENLRRELI
+401 
-409 TNNTIESIAD
+409 
-419 LGSGAFYDLSGEKAN
+419 
-434 VALVRV
+434 
-440 TKTPYANA
+440 
-448 CVKVLTL
+448 
-455 RDIPLKEKAAVLG
+455 
-468 KASDSVLL
+468 
-476 MQQTQLF
+476 
-483 GGEHMAFSLSQT
+483 
-495 TPNTVHAMPG
+495 
-505 KYGDYGIPM
+505 
-514 QGTSTGDAA
+514 
-523 RLIGYYW
+523 
-530 EHLNDPEWVPVS
+530 
-542 KGGSYSRWCGLNS
+542 

-779 FWESF
+779 FWGSF

-834 MILALLNSKVFDFFV
+834 MILALFNSKVFDFFV

>member
-1 MGYISAQQAATKW
+1 MSNQTHIIQNAITTTISEIFRGDFRRICEVKKAVLHLEAIYFCHGTCYLLKRENMPIKDQLALYQRIELIPQSTTEFFENNRECIINNWPEESALAAKPEILYDALLASEFCVQPERVGYKIDKVSRDIAGAYYTSSDFSAQITYRALESYMDRKRRCAIDSDSFACCNEYENITFLDYSCGCGEFLLAVIQYFDNHVLGYSRKKLATQLRGVDVNPIALMITIARIVSAVEAEDDENLLREVAKNFIVGNPLLHSDKIAPLEVRFDNFALNRLYAETEGINCLELEQQNLVVLGNPPWEKLRFEERAFFRPVCPAISA
-14 GISKRRVQVLCTEN
+14 ISQKNKREKE
-28 RIKNATRIGNMWVVP
+28 I
-43 EDALKPADGRVQ
+43 
-55 THHTVESPT
+55 
-64 ARAARTALKKLTVNA
+64 KKLAVNW
-79 YQEING
+79 
-85 KLNNPSTSKMVFVSL
+85 L
-100 LATTIFCDIQNDE
+100 
-113 SSNEK
+113 
-118 DDVFLM
+118 
-124 ISSELLE
+124 ELLE
-131 IEFKESSR
+131 YYQLLQDDYASVKKEIPKHPLLKV
-139 RSFWE
+139 
-144 MFSSLV
+144 SLV
-150 SDFEKYIYR
+150 GE
-159 YADYVDDI
+159 
-167 LSWAYQYVNKLS
+167 
-179 LDSGLESTQFFTEEY
+179 
-194 MIEYL
+194 
-199 TKGIPR
+199 
-205 TTTASS
+205 
-211 VYLDPACGGGNF
+211 
-223 LSHILNQLFVLR
+223 LN
-235 YRELDNPIACIEN
+235 
-248 IFNAL
+248 
-253 YGYELDPN
+253 
-261 LAAVAS
+261 
-267 VNLKLKALMLL
+267 
-278 AKVQQVSTVDWRLF
+278 T
-292 CPNIFTSVEPNGFGF
+292 
-307 LEADFSTHRIR
+307 
-318 RVADGKRENLESMTA
+318 
-333 VATEIYTNP
+333 
-342 PFQTVKGM
+342 
-350 ASSMKEHLK
+350 
-359 KHFPNAKCDLCNA
+359 
-372 FILQCIDKIQT
+372 
-383 GGTIG
+383 
-388 LVTQSSWMYLDSF
+388 
-401 ENLRRELI
+401 
-409 TNNTIESIAD
+409 
-419 LGSGAFYDLSGEKAN
+419 
-434 VALVRV
+434 
-440 TKTPYANA
+440 
-448 CVKVLTL
+448 
-455 RDIPLKEKAAVLG
+455 
-468 KASDSVLL
+468 
-476 MQQTQLF
+476 
-483 GGEHMAFSLSQT
+483 
-495 TPNTVHAMPG
+495 
-505 KYGDYGIPM
+505 
-514 QGTSTGDAA
+514 
-523 RLIGYYW
+523 
-530 EHLNDPEWVPVS
+530 
-542 KGGSYSRWCGLNS
+542 
-555 YAMFAELASRLTEKD
+555 YAMFAELASQLTEKD

-834 MILALLNSKVFDFFV
+834 MILALFNSKVFDFFV

>member
-159 YADYVDDI
+159 
-167 LSWAYQYVNKLS
+167 
-179 LDSGLESTQFFTEEY
+179 
-194 MIEYL
+194 
-199 TKGIPR
+199 
-205 TTTASS
+205 
-211 VYLDPACGGGNF
+211 
-223 LSHILNQLFVLR
+223 
-235 YRELDNPIACIEN
+235 
-248 IFNAL
+248 
-253 YGYELDPN
+253 
-261 LAAVAS
+261 
-267 VNLKLKALMLL
+267 
-278 AKVQQVSTVDWRLF
+278 
-292 CPNIFTSVEPNGFGF
+292 
-307 LEADFSTHRIR
+307 
-318 RVADGKRENLESMTA
+318 
-333 VATEIYTNP
+333 
-342 PFQTVKGM
+342 
-350 ASSMKEHLK
+350 
-359 KHFPNAKCDLCNA
+359 
-372 FILQCIDKIQT
+372 
-383 GGTIG
+383 
-388 LVTQSSWMYLDSF
+388 
-401 ENLRRELI
+401 
-409 TNNTIESIAD
+409 
-419 LGSGAFYDLSGEKAN
+419 
-434 VALVRV
+434 
-440 TKTPYANA
+440 
-448 CVKVLTL
+448 
-455 RDIPLKEKAAVLG
+455 
-468 KASDSVLL
+468 
-476 MQQTQLF
+476 
-483 GGEHMAFSLSQT
+483 
-495 TPNTVHAMPG
+495 
-505 KYGDYGIPM
+505 
-514 QGTSTGDAA
+514 
-523 RLIGYYW
+523 
-530 EHLNDPEWVPVS
+530 
-542 KGGSYSRWCGLNS
+542 
-555 YAMFAELASRLTEKD
+555 
-570 GFAAIIVKSALV
+570 
-582 TSTCYSSCF
+582 
-591 RHFVNQGSLSEV
+591 
-603 FLFDNREKLF
+603 
-613 QIDSREKFC
+613 
-622 VLFFGG
+622 
-628 EHAGGIKV
+628 
-636 HYGLTKQE
+636 
-644 QILSS
+644 
-649 VPINVTSEE
+649 
-658 LELINP
+658 
-664 ETGLLP
+664 
-670 NVADSKEFSFLLR
+670 
-683 THRSLSVFAKEFPK
+683 
-697 CHFGRLVHLTAH
+697 
-709 AEHIST
+709 
-715 KSEKTR
+715 
-721 VPIYE
+721 
-726 GKFIEQYDNRFSTFA
+726 YDNRFSTFA

>member
-1 MGYISAQQAATKW
+1 MSNQIHIIQNAITTTISEIFRGDFRRICEVKKAVLHLEAIYFCHGTCYLLKRENMPIKDQLALYQRIELIPQSTTEFFENNRECIINNWPEESALAAKPEILYDALLASEFCVQPERVGYKIDKVSRDIAGAYYTSSDFSAQITYRALESYMDRKRRRAIDSDSFACCNEYENIIFLDYSCGCGEFLLAVIQYFDNHVLGYSRKKLATQLRGVDVNPIALMITIARIVSAVEAEDDENLLREVAKNFIVGNPLLHSDKIAPLEVRFDNFALNRLYAETEGINCLELEQQNLVVLGNPPWEKLRFEERAFFRPVCPAISA
-14 GISKRRVQVLCTEN
+14 ISQKNKREKE
-28 RIKNATRIGNMWVVP
+28 I
-43 EDALKPADGRVQ
+43 
-55 THHTVESPT
+55 
-64 ARAARTALKKLTVNA
+64 KKLAVNW
-79 YQEING
+79 
-85 KLNNPSTSKMVFVSL
+85 L
-100 LATTIFCDIQNDE
+100 
-113 SSNEK
+113 
-118 DDVFLM
+118 
-124 ISSELLE
+124 ELLE
-131 IEFKESSR
+131 YYQLLQDDYASVKKEIPKHPLLKV
-139 RSFWE
+139 
-144 MFSSLV
+144 SLV
-150 SDFEKYIYR
+150 GE
-159 YADYVDDI
+159 
-167 LSWAYQYVNKLS
+167 
-179 LDSGLESTQFFTEEY
+179 
-194 MIEYL
+194 
-199 TKGIPR
+199 
-205 TTTASS
+205 
-211 VYLDPACGGGNF
+211 
-223 LSHILNQLFVLR
+223 LN
-235 YRELDNPIACIEN
+235 
-248 IFNAL
+248 
-253 YGYELDPN
+253 
-261 LAAVAS
+261 
-267 VNLKLKALMLL
+267 
-278 AKVQQVSTVDWRLF
+278 T
-292 CPNIFTSVEPNGFGF
+292 
-307 LEADFSTHRIR
+307 
-318 RVADGKRENLESMTA
+318 
-333 VATEIYTNP
+333 
-342 PFQTVKGM
+342 
-350 ASSMKEHLK
+350 
-359 KHFPNAKCDLCNA
+359 
-372 FILQCIDKIQT
+372 
-383 GGTIG
+383 
-388 LVTQSSWMYLDSF
+388 
-401 ENLRRELI
+401 
-409 TNNTIESIAD
+409 
-419 LGSGAFYDLSGEKAN
+419 
-434 VALVRV
+434 
-440 TKTPYANA
+440 
-448 CVKVLTL
+448 
-455 RDIPLKEKAAVLG
+455 
-468 KASDSVLL
+468 
-476 MQQTQLF
+476 
-483 GGEHMAFSLSQT
+483 
-495 TPNTVHAMPG
+495 
-505 KYGDYGIPM
+505 
-514 QGTSTGDAA
+514 
-523 RLIGYYW
+523 
-530 EHLNDPEWVPVS
+530 
-542 KGGSYSRWCGLNS
+542 

-570 GFAAIIVKSALV
+570 GFAAIIAKSALV

-658 LELINP
+658 LELVNP

-834 MILALLNSKVFDFFV
+834 MILALFNSKVFDFFV

>member
-1 MGYISAQQAATKW
+1 MSNQIHIIQNAITTTISEIFRGDFRRICEVKKAVLHLEAIYFCHGTCYLLKRENMPIKDQLALYQRIELIPQSTTEFFENNRECIINNWPEESALAAKPEILYDALLASEFCVQPERVGYKIDKVSRDIAGAYYTSSDFSAQITYRALESYMDRKRRRAIDSDSFACCNEYENITFLDYSCGCGEFLLAVIQYFDNHVLGYSRKKLATQLRGVDVNPIALMITIARIVSAVEAEDDENLLREVAKNFIVGNPLLHSDKIAPLEVRFDNFALNRLYAETEGINCLELEQQNLVVLGNPPWEKLRFEERAFFRPVCPAISA
-14 GISKRRVQVLCTEN
+14 ISQKNKREKE
-28 RIKNATRIGNMWVVP
+28 I
-43 EDALKPADGRVQ
+43 
-55 THHTVESPT
+55 
-64 ARAARTALKKLTVNA
+64 KKLAVNW
-79 YQEING
+79 
-85 KLNNPSTSKMVFVSL
+85 L
-100 LATTIFCDIQNDE
+100 
-113 SSNEK
+113 
-118 DDVFLM
+118 
-124 ISSELLE
+124 ELLE
-131 IEFKESSR
+131 YYQLLQDDYASVKKE
-139 RSFWE
+139 
-144 MFSSLV
+144 MPKHPLLKVSLV
-150 SDFEKYIYR
+150 GE
-159 YADYVDDI
+159 
-167 LSWAYQYVNKLS
+167 
-179 LDSGLESTQFFTEEY
+179 
-194 MIEYL
+194 
-199 TKGIPR
+199 
-205 TTTASS
+205 
-211 VYLDPACGGGNF
+211 
-223 LSHILNQLFVLR
+223 LN
-235 YRELDNPIACIEN
+235 
-248 IFNAL
+248 
-253 YGYELDPN
+253 
-261 LAAVAS
+261 
-267 VNLKLKALMLL
+267 
-278 AKVQQVSTVDWRLF
+278 T
-292 CPNIFTSVEPNGFGF
+292 
-307 LEADFSTHRIR
+307 
-318 RVADGKRENLESMTA
+318 
-333 VATEIYTNP
+333 
-342 PFQTVKGM
+342 
-350 ASSMKEHLK
+350 
-359 KHFPNAKCDLCNA
+359 
-372 FILQCIDKIQT
+372 
-383 GGTIG
+383 
-388 LVTQSSWMYLDSF
+388 
-401 ENLRRELI
+401 
-409 TNNTIESIAD
+409 
-419 LGSGAFYDLSGEKAN
+419 
-434 VALVRV
+434 
-440 TKTPYANA
+440 
-448 CVKVLTL
+448 
-455 RDIPLKEKAAVLG
+455 
-468 KASDSVLL
+468 
-476 MQQTQLF
+476 
-483 GGEHMAFSLSQT
+483 
-495 TPNTVHAMPG
+495 
-505 KYGDYGIPM
+505 
-514 QGTSTGDAA
+514 
-523 RLIGYYW
+523 
-530 EHLNDPEWVPVS
+530 
-542 KGGSYSRWCGLNS
+542 

-570 GFAAIIVKSALV
+570 GFAAIIAKSALV

-658 LELINP
+658 LELVNP

-834 MILALLNSKVFDFFV
+834 MILALFNSKVFDFFV

>member
-1 MGYISAQQAATKW
+1 MSNQIHIIQNAITTTISEIFRGEFRRICEVKKAVLHLEAIYFCHGTCYLLKRENMPIKDQLALYQRIELIPQSTTEFFENNRECIINNWPEESALAAKPEILYDALLASEFCVQPERVGYKIDKVSRDIAGAYYTSSDFSAQITYRALESYMDRKRRRAIDSDSFACCNEYENITFLDYSCGCGEFLLAVIQYFDNHVLGYSRKKLATQLRGVDVNTIALMITIARIVSAVEAEDDENLLREVAKNFIVGNPLLHSDKIAPLEVRFDNFALNRLYAETEGINCLELEQQNLVVLGNPPWEKLRFEERAFFRPVCPAISA
-14 GISKRRVQVLCTEN
+14 ISQKNKREKE
-28 RIKNATRIGNMWVVP
+28 I
-43 EDALKPADGRVQ
+43 
-55 THHTVESPT
+55 
-64 ARAARTALKKLTVNA
+64 KKLAVNW
-79 YQEING
+79 
-85 KLNNPSTSKMVFVSL
+85 L
-100 LATTIFCDIQNDE
+100 
-113 SSNEK
+113 
-118 DDVFLM
+118 
-124 ISSELLE
+124 ELLE
-131 IEFKESSR
+131 YYQLLQDDYASVKKEIPKHPLLKV
-139 RSFWE
+139 
-144 MFSSLV
+144 SLV
-150 SDFEKYIYR
+150 GE
-159 YADYVDDI
+159 
-167 LSWAYQYVNKLS
+167 
-179 LDSGLESTQFFTEEY
+179 
-194 MIEYL
+194 
-199 TKGIPR
+199 
-205 TTTASS
+205 
-211 VYLDPACGGGNF
+211 
-223 LSHILNQLFVLR
+223 LN
-235 YRELDNPIACIEN
+235 
-248 IFNAL
+248 
-253 YGYELDPN
+253 
-261 LAAVAS
+261 
-267 VNLKLKALMLL
+267 
-278 AKVQQVSTVDWRLF
+278 T
-292 CPNIFTSVEPNGFGF
+292 
-307 LEADFSTHRIR
+307 
-318 RVADGKRENLESMTA
+318 
-333 VATEIYTNP
+333 
-342 PFQTVKGM
+342 
-350 ASSMKEHLK
+350 
-359 KHFPNAKCDLCNA
+359 
-372 FILQCIDKIQT
+372 
-383 GGTIG
+383 
-388 LVTQSSWMYLDSF
+388 
-401 ENLRRELI
+401 
-409 TNNTIESIAD
+409 
-419 LGSGAFYDLSGEKAN
+419 
-434 VALVRV
+434 
-440 TKTPYANA
+440 
-448 CVKVLTL
+448 
-455 RDIPLKEKAAVLG
+455 
-468 KASDSVLL
+468 
-476 MQQTQLF
+476 
-483 GGEHMAFSLSQT
+483 
-495 TPNTVHAMPG
+495 
-505 KYGDYGIPM
+505 
-514 QGTSTGDAA
+514 
-523 RLIGYYW
+523 
-530 EHLNDPEWVPVS
+530 
-542 KGGSYSRWCGLNS
+542 

-570 GFAAIIVKSALV
+570 GFAAIIAKSALV

-834 MILALLNSKVFDFFV
+834 MILALFNSKVFDFFV

-915 KNADNYYKTAAD
+915 KNADNYFKTAAD

>member
-1 MGYISAQQAATKW
+1 MSNQIHIIQNAITTTISEIFRGEFRRICEVKKAVLHLEAIYFCHGTCYLLKRENMPIKDQLALYQRIELIPQSTTEFFENNRECIINNWPEESALAAKPEILYDALLASEFCVQPERVGYKIDKVSRDIAGAYYTSSDFSAQITYRALESYMDRKRRRAIDSDSFACCNEYENITFLDYSCGCGEFLLAVIQYFDNHVLGYSRKKLATQLRGVDVNPIALMITIARIVSAVEAEDDENLLREVAKNFIVGNPLLHSDKIAPLEVRFDNFALNRLYAETEGINCLELEQQNLVVLGNPPWEKLRFEERAFFRPVCPAISA
-14 GISKRRVQVLCTEN
+14 ISQKNKREKE
-28 RIKNATRIGNMWVVP
+28 I
-43 EDALKPADGRVQ
+43 
-55 THHTVESPT
+55 
-64 ARAARTALKKLTVNA
+64 KKLAVNW
-79 YQEING
+79 
-85 KLNNPSTSKMVFVSL
+85 L
-100 LATTIFCDIQNDE
+100 
-113 SSNEK
+113 
-118 DDVFLM
+118 
-124 ISSELLE
+124 ELLE
-131 IEFKESSR
+131 YYQLLQDDYASAKKEIPKHPLLKV
-139 RSFWE
+139 
-144 MFSSLV
+144 SLV
-150 SDFEKYIYR
+150 GE
-159 YADYVDDI
+159 
-167 LSWAYQYVNKLS
+167 
-179 LDSGLESTQFFTEEY
+179 
-194 MIEYL
+194 
-199 TKGIPR
+199 
-205 TTTASS
+205 
-211 VYLDPACGGGNF
+211 
-223 LSHILNQLFVLR
+223 LN
-235 YRELDNPIACIEN
+235 
-248 IFNAL
+248 
-253 YGYELDPN
+253 
-261 LAAVAS
+261 
-267 VNLKLKALMLL
+267 
-278 AKVQQVSTVDWRLF
+278 T
-292 CPNIFTSVEPNGFGF
+292 
-307 LEADFSTHRIR
+307 
-318 RVADGKRENLESMTA
+318 
-333 VATEIYTNP
+333 
-342 PFQTVKGM
+342 
-350 ASSMKEHLK
+350 
-359 KHFPNAKCDLCNA
+359 
-372 FILQCIDKIQT
+372 
-383 GGTIG
+383 
-388 LVTQSSWMYLDSF
+388 
-401 ENLRRELI
+401 
-409 TNNTIESIAD
+409 
-419 LGSGAFYDLSGEKAN
+419 
-434 VALVRV
+434 
-440 TKTPYANA
+440 
-448 CVKVLTL
+448 
-455 RDIPLKEKAAVLG
+455 
-468 KASDSVLL
+468 
-476 MQQTQLF
+476 
-483 GGEHMAFSLSQT
+483 
-495 TPNTVHAMPG
+495 
-505 KYGDYGIPM
+505 
-514 QGTSTGDAA
+514 
-523 RLIGYYW
+523 
-530 EHLNDPEWVPVS
+530 
-542 KGGSYSRWCGLNS
+542 

-757 QPGDSFVAPKPA
+757 QPGDSFVTPKPA

-834 MILALLNSKVFDFFV
+834 MILALFNSKVFDFFV

-873 WNSMVTLHGVDYT
+873 WNSIVTLHGVDYT

>member
-1 MGYISAQQAATKW
+1 MSNQIHIIQNAITTTISEIFRGDFRRICEVKKAVLHLEAIYFCHGTCYLLKRENMPIKDQLALYQRIELIPQSTTEFFENNRECIINNWPEESALAAKPEILYDALLASEFCVQPERVGYKIDKVSRDIAGAYYTSSDFSAQITYRALESYMDRKRRRAIDSDSFACCNEYENITFLDYSCGCGEFLLAVIQYFDNYVLGYSRKKLATQLRGVDVNPIALMITIARIVSAVEAEDDENLLREGAKNFIVGNPLLHSDKIAPLEVRFDNFALNRLYAETEGINCLELEQQNLVVLGNPPWEKLRFEEQAFFRPVCPAISA
-14 GISKRRVQVLCTEN
+14 ISQKNKREKE
-28 RIKNATRIGNMWVVP
+28 I
-43 EDALKPADGRVQ
+43 
-55 THHTVESPT
+55 
-64 ARAARTALKKLTVNA
+64 KKLAVNW
-79 YQEING
+79 
-85 KLNNPSTSKMVFVSL
+85 L
-100 LATTIFCDIQNDE
+100 
-113 SSNEK
+113 
-118 DDVFLM
+118 
-124 ISSELLE
+124 ELLE
-131 IEFKESSR
+131 YYQLLQDDYASVKKEIPKHPLLKV
-139 RSFWE
+139 
-144 MFSSLV
+144 SLV
-150 SDFEKYIYR
+150 GE
-159 YADYVDDI
+159 
-167 LSWAYQYVNKLS
+167 
-179 LDSGLESTQFFTEEY
+179 
-194 MIEYL
+194 
-199 TKGIPR
+199 
-205 TTTASS
+205 
-211 VYLDPACGGGNF
+211 
-223 LSHILNQLFVLR
+223 LN
-235 YRELDNPIACIEN
+235 
-248 IFNAL
+248 
-253 YGYELDPN
+253 
-261 LAAVAS
+261 
-267 VNLKLKALMLL
+267 
-278 AKVQQVSTVDWRLF
+278 T
-292 CPNIFTSVEPNGFGF
+292 
-307 LEADFSTHRIR
+307 
-318 RVADGKRENLESMTA
+318 
-333 VATEIYTNP
+333 
-342 PFQTVKGM
+342 
-350 ASSMKEHLK
+350 
-359 KHFPNAKCDLCNA
+359 
-372 FILQCIDKIQT
+372 
-383 GGTIG
+383 
-388 LVTQSSWMYLDSF
+388 
-401 ENLRRELI
+401 
-409 TNNTIESIAD
+409 
-419 LGSGAFYDLSGEKAN
+419 
-434 VALVRV
+434 
-440 TKTPYANA
+440 
-448 CVKVLTL
+448 
-455 RDIPLKEKAAVLG
+455 
-468 KASDSVLL
+468 
-476 MQQTQLF
+476 
-483 GGEHMAFSLSQT
+483 
-495 TPNTVHAMPG
+495 
-505 KYGDYGIPM
+505 
-514 QGTSTGDAA
+514 
-523 RLIGYYW
+523 
-530 EHLNDPEWVPVS
+530 
-542 KGGSYSRWCGLNS
+542 

-834 MILALLNSKVFDFFV
+834 MILALFNSKVFDFFV